1 MEQKKITFNRDL
13 NKAMKF
19 ASQKA
24 LVENSDFITPEHLL
38 YGMMTLPQMQDLMWS
53 CNEAFDIDDFLDEL
67 DEHIEE
73 STKDDSQGAKPND
86 ICEPSFQLQQ
96 VFTDAVRQ
104 AIMAERKAIDMP
116 MAINAILCL
125 ENSWA
130 AYLLRKH
137 ANVEDFEIMTG
148 TEIHFHEHSTGV
160 EEDDDQYSNG
170 EGDNPFGLFDDDDE
184 DLLFGDEDD
193 YSSPSHK
200 NDKWKKYVTCINE
213 HLKDKNPLIGREK
226 ELDRTI
232 QVLCRKDKNNPLHI
246 GEPGVGKTALVYGV
260 ARRIEEGKVPDRLK
274 GCNIYQL
281 DMGTLLAGTRF
292 RGDMEQRLKQI
303 MEGVTSEAHCIIYL
317 DEIHNIVGAGKG
329 AEGGSDVSDLLKPY
343 LDDDRIRVIGATTY
357 TEYNKNFTR
366 SVGMIR
372 RFQTIDVE
380 EPSID
385 EAIHILKSLK
395 PIYEKYHHVKYDA
408 AAIEYAVTSSAKF
421 ITDRFLPDK
430 AIDLMDEAA
439 AKLRMERDSQPEELD
454 EITRRL
460 RQLEIER
467 EAIKRE
473 GDEAKLDALNK
484 EIAELQEREKN
495 FRAKWE
501 GEKEVLAKIQQDKQQ
516 MEQLKFEAER
526 AEREGDYGRVA
537 EIRYGKLQQLQHD
550 IDAQQEQLRS
560 RQGAEAMV
568 KEEVTPDDIADVV
581 ARWTG
586 IPVTRMLQSEREKLL
601 HLEDELHRRVVGQDE
616 AIQAVADAVRRSR
629 AGLQDPKRPIGSF
642 IFLGTTGVGKTELAK
657 ALADYL
663 FNDENMM
670 TRIDM
675 SEYQEKFSV
684 SRLVG
689 APPGYVGYEEGG
701 QLTEAVRRKP
711 YSVVLFD
718 EIEKAHPDVFNILL
732 QVLDDGRLT
741 DNKGRTV
748 NFKNT
753 IIIMTSNMGSQLIQ
767 QKFEAIARKSADERE
782 RIIDETKGEVLEMLK
797 KTIRPEFLNRI
808 DDIIMFE
815 PLTQPQIEQIVR
827 LQVNGIERLLKDQDV
842 HIEVSDAAV
851 KLVAKAGFDPEF
863 GARPVKRALQRLLLN
878 DLSKALLA
886 GTVDKTRPI
895 RVDVDGDALR
905 FSNAD

>member
-53 CNEAFDIDDFLDEL
+53 CNEAFDLDNFLDEL

-137 ANVEDFEIMTG
+137 ANVEDFEIMTA
-148 TEIHFHEHSTGV
+148 TEIHFHERSTGV

-193 YSSPSHK
+193 FSSPSHK

-213 HLKDKNPLIGREK
+213 HLAEKNPLIGREK

-260 ARRIEEGKVPDRLK
+260 ARRIEEGNVPDRLK

-430 AIDLMDEAA
+430 AIDIIDEAGA
-439 AKLRMERDSQPEELD
+439 QAEMEGKKYKKIGKKQ
-454 EITRRL
+454 
-460 RQLEIER
+460 
-467 EAIKRE
+467 
-473 GDEAKLDALNK
+473 
-484 EIAELQEREKN
+484 IA
-495 FRAKWE
+495 
-501 GEKEVLAKIQQDKQQ
+501 EVLAK
-516 MEQLKFEAER
+516 
-526 AEREGDYGRVA
+526 VA
-537 EIRYGKLQQLQHD
+537 K
-550 IDAQQEQLRS
+550 IDALAIKQDDNKNLASLES
-560 RQGAEAMV
+560 RM
-568 KEEVTPDDIADVV
+568 KDV
-581 ARWTG
+581 
-586 IPVTRMLQSEREKLL
+586 IY
-601 HLEDELHRRVVGQDE
+601 GQDR
-616 AIQAVADAVRRSR
+616 AIQTVVEAVQLSK
-629 AGLQDPKRPIGSF
+629 AGLTDENKPLASLLFVGP
-642 IFLGTTGVGKTELAK
+642 TGVGKTEVAKMLAQELGVK
-657 ALADYL
+657 LVR
-663 FNDENMM
+663 F
-670 TRIDM
+670 DM
-675 SEYQEKFSV
+675 SEYVEKHTV
-684 SRLVG
+684 AKLIG
-689 APPGYVGYEEGG
+689 APAGYVGYDDGG
-701 QLTEAVRRKP
+701 LLTDAVRKSP
-711 YSVVLFD
+711 DCVLLLD
-718 EIEKAHPDVFNILL
+718 EIEKAHSDIFNILL
-732 QVLDDGRLT
+732 QVMDYGVLT
-741 DNKGRTV
+741 DSKGRKAH
-748 NFKNT
+748 FKNV
-753 IIIMTSNMGSQLIQ
+753 ILIMTSNAGAQYASQASMGFASTATAGSAMLKQVKHTFKPEFINRLNEIVVFNDMDEQMAKLILGKKLRELNAKLAAKSVSITLTDEAHQHLLKSGYSKEYGAREMDRVIQ
-767 QKFEAIARKSADERE
+767 QQLKTMLMRE
-782 RIIDETKGEVLEMLK
+782 ILFGKLK
-797 KTIRPEFLNRI
+797 KGGE
-808 DDIIMFE
+808 
-815 PLTQPQIEQIVR
+815 
-827 LQVNGIERLLKDQDV
+827 
-842 HIEVSDAAV
+842 A
-851 KLVAKAGFDPEF
+851 
-863 GARPVKRALQRLLLN
+863 
-878 DLSKALLA
+878 
-886 GTVDKTRPI
+886 TVDLQNGTLTIKQ
-895 RVDVDGDALR
+895 
-905 FSNAD
+905 S

>member
-13 NKAMKF
+13 NKAMKY

-53 CNEAFDIDDFLDEL
+53 CNEAFDLDDFLDEL

-148 TEIHFHEHSTGV
+148 TEIHFHERSTGV
-160 EEDDDQYSNG
+160 EEDDQYSNG

-193 YSSPSHK
+193 FSSPSHK

-213 HLKDKNPLIGREK
+213 HLAEKNPLIGRER

-395 PIYEKYHHVKYDA
+395 SIYEKYHHVKYDD

-430 AIDLMDEAA
+430 AIDIIDEAGA
-439 AKLRMERDSQPEELD
+439 QAEMEGKKYKKIGKKQ
-454 EITRRL
+454 
-460 RQLEIER
+460 
-467 EAIKRE
+467 
-473 GDEAKLDALNK
+473 
-484 EIAELQEREKN
+484 IA
-495 FRAKWE
+495 
-501 GEKEVLAKIQQDKQQ
+501 EVLAK
-516 MEQLKFEAER
+516 
-526 AEREGDYGRVA
+526 VA
-537 EIRYGKLQQLQHD
+537 K
-550 IDAQQEQLRS
+550 IDALAIKQDDNKNLASLES
-560 RQGAEAMV
+560 RMKSV
-568 KEEVTPDDIADVV
+568 IY
-581 ARWTG
+581 
-586 IPVTRMLQSEREKLL
+586 
-601 HLEDELHRRVVGQDE
+601 GQDR
-616 AIQAVADAVRRSR
+616 AIQTVVEAVQLSK
-629 AGLQDPKRPIGSF
+629 AGLTDENKPLASLLFVGP
-642 IFLGTTGVGKTELAK
+642 TGVGKTEVAKTLAQELGVK
-657 ALADYL
+657 LVR
-663 FNDENMM
+663 F
-670 TRIDM
+670 DM
-675 SEYQEKFSV
+675 SEYVEKHTV
-684 SRLVG
+684 AKLIG
-689 APPGYVGYEEGG
+689 APAGYVGYDDGG
-701 QLTEAVRRKP
+701 LLTDAVRKSP
-711 YSVVLFD
+711 DCVLLLD
-718 EIEKAHPDVFNILL
+718 EIEKAHSDIFNILL
-732 QVLDDGRLT
+732 QVMDYGVLT
-741 DNKGRTV
+741 DSKGSKAH
-748 NFKNT
+748 FKNV
-753 IIIMTSNMGSQLIQ
+753 ILIMTSNAGAQYASQASVGFASTATAGSAMLKQVKHTFKPEFINRLNEIVVFNDMDEQMAKLILGKKLRELNAKLAAKSVSITLTDKAHQHLLKSGYSKEYGAREMDRVIQ
-767 QKFEAIARKSADERE
+767 QQLKTMLMRE
-782 RIIDETKGEVLEMLK
+782 ILFGKLK
-797 KTIRPEFLNRI
+797 KGGE
-808 DDIIMFE
+808 
-815 PLTQPQIEQIVR
+815 
-827 LQVNGIERLLKDQDV
+827 
-842 HIEVSDAAV
+842 A
-851 KLVAKAGFDPEF
+851 
-863 GARPVKRALQRLLLN
+863 
-878 DLSKALLA
+878 
-886 GTVDKTRPI
+886 TVDLQNGTLTIKQ
-895 RVDVDGDALR
+895 
-905 FSNAD
+905 S

>member
-24 LVENSDFITPEHLL
+24 LVENSDFITPENLL
-38 YGMMTLPQMQDLMWS
+38 YGMMTLPQMRDLMWS
-53 CNEAFDIDDFLDEL
+53 CNEAFDLDNFLDEL

-137 ANVEDFEIMTG
+137 ANVEDFEIMTA
-148 TEIHFHEHSTGV
+148 TEIHFHERSTGV

-193 YSSPSHK
+193 FSSPSHK

-213 HLKDKNPLIGREK
+213 HLAEKNPLIGRER

-430 AIDLMDEAA
+430 AIDIIDEAGA
-439 AKLRMERDSQPEELD
+439 QAEMEGKKYKKIGKKQ
-454 EITRRL
+454 
-460 RQLEIER
+460 
-467 EAIKRE
+467 
-473 GDEAKLDALNK
+473 
-484 EIAELQEREKN
+484 IA
-495 FRAKWE
+495 
-501 GEKEVLAKIQQDKQQ
+501 EVLAK
-516 MEQLKFEAER
+516 
-526 AEREGDYGRVA
+526 VA
-537 EIRYGKLQQLQHD
+537 K
-550 IDAQQEQLRS
+550 IDALAIKQDDNKNLASLES
-560 RQGAEAMV
+560 RM
-568 KEEVTPDDIADVV
+568 KDV
-581 ARWTG
+581 
-586 IPVTRMLQSEREKLL
+586 IY
-601 HLEDELHRRVVGQDE
+601 GQDR
-616 AIQAVADAVRRSR
+616 AIQTVVEAVQLSK
-629 AGLQDPKRPIGSF
+629 AGLTDENKPLASLLFVGP
-642 IFLGTTGVGKTELAK
+642 TGVGKTAVAKMLAQELGVK
-657 ALADYL
+657 LVR
-663 FNDENMM
+663 F
-670 TRIDM
+670 DM
-675 SEYQEKFSV
+675 SEYVEKHTV
-684 SRLVG
+684 AKLIG
-689 APPGYVGYEEGG
+689 APAGYVGYDDGG
-701 QLTEAVRRKP
+701 LLTDAVRKSP
-711 YSVVLFD
+711 DCVLLLD
-718 EIEKAHPDVFNILL
+718 EIEKAHSDIFNILL
-732 QVLDDGRLT
+732 QVMDYGVLT
-741 DNKGRTV
+741 DSKGRKAH
-748 NFKNT
+748 FKNV
-753 IIIMTSNMGSQLIQ
+753 ILIMTSNAGAQYASQATVGFASTATAGSAMLKQVKHTFKPEFINRLNEIVVFNDMDEQMAKLILGKKLRELNAKLAAKSVSITLTDEAHQHLLKNGYSKEYGAREMDRVIQ
-767 QKFEAIARKSADERE
+767 QQLKTMLMRE
-782 RIIDETKGEVLEMLK
+782 ILFGKLK
-797 KTIRPEFLNRI
+797 KGGEATV
-808 DDIIMFE
+808 D
-815 PLTQPQIEQIVR
+815 
-827 LQVNGIERLLKDQDV
+827 LQNGILTIKQ
-842 HIEVSDAAV
+842 S
-851 KLVAKAGFDPEF
+851 
-863 GARPVKRALQRLLLN
+863 
-878 DLSKALLA
+878 
-886 GTVDKTRPI
+886 
-895 RVDVDGDALR
+895 
-905 FSNAD
+905 

>member
-13 NKAMKF
+13 NKAMKY

-53 CNEAFDIDDFLDEL
+53 CNEAFDLDNFLDEL

-137 ANVEDFEIMTG
+137 ANVEDFEIMTA
-148 TEIHFHEHSTGV
+148 TEIHFHERSTGV

-193 YSSPSHK
+193 FSSPSHK

-213 HLKDKNPLIGREK
+213 HLAEKNPLIGRER

-408 AAIEYAVTSSAKF
+408 ATIEYAVTSSAKF

-430 AIDLMDEAA
+430 AIDIIDEAGA
-439 AKLRMERDSQPEELD
+439 QAEMEGKKYKKIGKKQ
-454 EITRRL
+454 
-460 RQLEIER
+460 
-467 EAIKRE
+467 
-473 GDEAKLDALNK
+473 
-484 EIAELQEREKN
+484 IA
-495 FRAKWE
+495 
-501 GEKEVLAKIQQDKQQ
+501 EVLAK
-516 MEQLKFEAER
+516 
-526 AEREGDYGRVA
+526 VA
-537 EIRYGKLQQLQHD
+537 K
-550 IDAQQEQLRS
+550 IDALAIKQDDNKNLASLES
-560 RQGAEAMV
+560 RM
-568 KEEVTPDDIADVV
+568 KDV
-581 ARWTG
+581 
-586 IPVTRMLQSEREKLL
+586 IY
-601 HLEDELHRRVVGQDE
+601 GQDR
-616 AIQAVADAVRRSR
+616 AIQTVVEAVQLSK
-629 AGLQDPKRPIGSF
+629 AGLTDENKPLASLLFVGP
-642 IFLGTTGVGKTELAK
+642 TGVGKTEVAKMLAQELGVK
-657 ALADYL
+657 LVR
-663 FNDENMM
+663 F
-670 TRIDM
+670 DM
-675 SEYQEKFSV
+675 SEYVEKHTV
-684 SRLVG
+684 AKLIG
-689 APPGYVGYEEGG
+689 APAGYVGYDDGG
-701 QLTEAVRRKP
+701 LLTDAVRKSP
-711 YSVVLFD
+711 DCVLLLD
-718 EIEKAHPDVFNILL
+718 EIEKAHSDIFNILL
-732 QVLDDGRLT
+732 QVMDYGVLT
-741 DNKGRTV
+741 DSKGRKAH
-748 NFKNT
+748 FKNV
-753 IIIMTSNMGSQLIQ
+753 ILIMTSNAGAQYASQASVGFASTASAGSAMLKQVKHTFKPEFINRLNEIVVFNDMDEQMAKLILGKKLRELNAKLAAKSVSITLTDEAHQHLLKSGYSKEYGAREMDRVIQ
-767 QKFEAIARKSADERE
+767 QQLKTMLMRE
-782 RIIDETKGEVLEMLK
+782 ILFGKLK
-797 KTIRPEFLNRI
+797 KGGE
-808 DDIIMFE
+808 
-815 PLTQPQIEQIVR
+815 
-827 LQVNGIERLLKDQDV
+827 
-842 HIEVSDAAV
+842 A
-851 KLVAKAGFDPEF
+851 
-863 GARPVKRALQRLLLN
+863 
-878 DLSKALLA
+878 
-886 GTVDKTRPI
+886 TVDLQNGTLTIKQ
-895 RVDVDGDALR
+895 
-905 FSNAD
+905 S

>member
-53 CNEAFDIDDFLDEL
+53 CNEAFDLDNFLDEL

-137 ANVEDFEIMTG
+137 ANVEDFEIMTA
-148 TEIHFHEHSTGV
+148 TEIHFHERSTGV

-193 YSSPSHK
+193 FSSPSHK

-213 HLKDKNPLIGREK
+213 HLAEKNPLIGRER

-430 AIDLMDEAA
+430 AIDIIDEAGA
-439 AKLRMERDSQPEELD
+439 QAEMEGKKYKKIGKKQ
-454 EITRRL
+454 
-460 RQLEIER
+460 
-467 EAIKRE
+467 
-473 GDEAKLDALNK
+473 
-484 EIAELQEREKN
+484 IA
-495 FRAKWE
+495 
-501 GEKEVLAKIQQDKQQ
+501 EVLAK
-516 MEQLKFEAER
+516 
-526 AEREGDYGRVA
+526 VA
-537 EIRYGKLQQLQHD
+537 K
-550 IDAQQEQLRS
+550 IDALAIKQDDNKNLASLES
-560 RQGAEAMV
+560 RM
-568 KEEVTPDDIADVV
+568 KDV
-581 ARWTG
+581 
-586 IPVTRMLQSEREKLL
+586 IY
-601 HLEDELHRRVVGQDE
+601 GQDR
-616 AIQAVADAVRRSR
+616 AIQTVVEAVQLSK
-629 AGLQDPKRPIGSF
+629 AGLTDENKPLASLLFVGP
-642 IFLGTTGVGKTELAK
+642 TGVGKTEVAKMLAQELGVK
-657 ALADYL
+657 LVR
-663 FNDENMM
+663 F
-670 TRIDM
+670 DM
-675 SEYQEKFSV
+675 SEYVEKHTV
-684 SRLVG
+684 AKLIG
-689 APPGYVGYEEGG
+689 APAGYVGYDDGG
-701 QLTEAVRRKP
+701 LLTDAVRKSP
-711 YSVVLFD
+711 DCVLLLD
-718 EIEKAHPDVFNILL
+718 EIEKAHSDIFNILL
-732 QVLDDGRLT
+732 QVMDYGVLT
-741 DNKGRTV
+741 DSKGRKAH
-748 NFKNT
+748 FKNV
-753 IIIMTSNMGSQLIQ
+753 ILIMTSNAGAQYASQATVGFASTATAGSAMLKQVKHTFKPEFINRLNEIVVFNDMDEQMAKLILGKKLRELNAKLAAKSVSIALTDEAHQHLLKSGYSKEYGAREMDRVIQ
-767 QKFEAIARKSADERE
+767 QQLKTMLMRE
-782 RIIDETKGEVLEMLK
+782 ILFGKLK
-797 KTIRPEFLNRI
+797 KGGE
-808 DDIIMFE
+808 
-815 PLTQPQIEQIVR
+815 
-827 LQVNGIERLLKDQDV
+827 
-842 HIEVSDAAV
+842 A
-851 KLVAKAGFDPEF
+851 
-863 GARPVKRALQRLLLN
+863 
-878 DLSKALLA
+878 
-886 GTVDKTRPI
+886 TVDLQNGTLTIKQ
-895 RVDVDGDALR
+895 
-905 FSNAD
+905 S

>member
-53 CNEAFDIDDFLDEL
+53 CNEAFDLDNFLDEL

-137 ANVEDFEIMTG
+137 ANVEDFEIMTA
-148 TEIHFHEHSTGV
+148 TEIHFHERSTGV

-193 YSSPSHK
+193 FSSPSHK

-213 HLKDKNPLIGREK
+213 HLAEKNPLIGREK

-430 AIDLMDEAA
+430 AIDLIDEAGA
-439 AKLRMERDSQPEELD
+439 QAEMEGKKYKKIGKKQ
-454 EITRRL
+454 
-460 RQLEIER
+460 
-467 EAIKRE
+467 
-473 GDEAKLDALNK
+473 
-484 EIAELQEREKN
+484 IA
-495 FRAKWE
+495 
-501 GEKEVLAKIQQDKQQ
+501 EVLAK
-516 MEQLKFEAER
+516 
-526 AEREGDYGRVA
+526 VA
-537 EIRYGKLQQLQHD
+537 K
-550 IDAQQEQLRS
+550 IDALAIKQDDNKNLASLES
-560 RQGAEAMV
+560 RM
-568 KEEVTPDDIADVV
+568 KDV
-581 ARWTG
+581 
-586 IPVTRMLQSEREKLL
+586 IY
-601 HLEDELHRRVVGQDE
+601 GQDR
-616 AIQAVADAVRRSR
+616 AIQTVVEAVQLSK
-629 AGLQDPKRPIGSF
+629 AGLTDENKPLASLLFVGP
-642 IFLGTTGVGKTELAK
+642 TGVGKTEVAKMLAQELGVK
-657 ALADYL
+657 LVR
-663 FNDENMM
+663 F
-670 TRIDM
+670 DM
-675 SEYQEKFSV
+675 SEYVEKHTV
-684 SRLVG
+684 AKLIG
-689 APPGYVGYEEGG
+689 APAGYVGYDDGG
-701 QLTEAVRRKP
+701 LLTDAVRKSP
-711 YSVVLFD
+711 DCVLLLD
-718 EIEKAHPDVFNILL
+718 EIEKAHSDIFNILL
-732 QVLDDGRLT
+732 QVMDYGVLT
-741 DNKGRTV
+741 DSKGRKAH
-748 NFKNT
+748 FKNV
-753 IIIMTSNMGSQLIQ
+753 ILIMTSNAGAQYASQASVGFASTATAGSAMLKQVKHTFKPEFINRLNEIVVFNDMDEQMAKLILGKKLRELNAKLAAKSVSITLTDEAHQHLLKSGYSKEYGAREMDRVIQ
-767 QKFEAIARKSADERE
+767 QQLKTMLMRE
-782 RIIDETKGEVLEMLK
+782 ILFGKLK
-797 KTIRPEFLNRI
+797 KGGEATV
-808 DDIIMFE
+808 D
-815 PLTQPQIEQIVR
+815 
-827 LQVNGIERLLKDQDV
+827 LQNGILTIKQ
-842 HIEVSDAAV
+842 S
-851 KLVAKAGFDPEF
+851 
-863 GARPVKRALQRLLLN
+863 
-878 DLSKALLA
+878 
-886 GTVDKTRPI
+886 
-895 RVDVDGDALR
+895 
-905 FSNAD
+905 

>member
-137 ANVEDFEIMTG
+137 ANVEDFEIMTA

-170 EGDNPFGLFDDDDE
+170 EGDGNPFGLFDDDDE
-184 DLLFGDEDD
+184 DLTFGDEDD
-193 YSSPSHK
+193 FSSPSHK

-213 HLKDKNPLIGREK
+213 HLAEKNPLIGRER

-430 AIDLMDEAA
+430 AIDIIDEAGA
-439 AKLRMERDSQPEELD
+439 QAEMEGKKYKKIGKKQ
-454 EITRRL
+454 
-460 RQLEIER
+460 
-467 EAIKRE
+467 
-473 GDEAKLDALNK
+473 
-484 EIAELQEREKN
+484 IA
-495 FRAKWE
+495 
-501 GEKEVLAKIQQDKQQ
+501 EVLAK
-516 MEQLKFEAER
+516 
-526 AEREGDYGRVA
+526 VA
-537 EIRYGKLQQLQHD
+537 K
-550 IDAQQEQLRS
+550 IDALAIKQDDNKNLASLES
-560 RQGAEAMV
+560 RM
-568 KEEVTPDDIADVV
+568 KDV
-581 ARWTG
+581 
-586 IPVTRMLQSEREKLL
+586 IY
-601 HLEDELHRRVVGQDE
+601 GQDR
-616 AIQAVADAVRRSR
+616 AIQTVVEAVQLSK
-629 AGLQDPKRPIGSF
+629 AGLTDENKPLASLLFVGP
-642 IFLGTTGVGKTELAK
+642 TGVGKTEVAKTLAQELGVK
-657 ALADYL
+657 LVR
-663 FNDENMM
+663 F
-670 TRIDM
+670 DM
-675 SEYQEKFSV
+675 SEYVEKHTV
-684 SRLVG
+684 AKLIG
-689 APPGYVGYEEGG
+689 APAGYVGYDDGG
-701 QLTEAVRRKP
+701 LLTDAVRKSP
-711 YSVVLFD
+711 DCVLLLD
-718 EIEKAHPDVFNILL
+718 EIEKAHSDIFNILL
-732 QVLDDGRLT
+732 QVMDYGVLT
-741 DNKGRTV
+741 DSKGRKAH
-748 NFKNT
+748 FKNV
-753 IIIMTSNMGSQLIQ
+753 ILIMTSNAGAQYASQASVGFASTATAGSAMLKQVKHTFKPEFINRLNEIVVFNDMDEQMAKLILGKKLRELNAKLAAKSVSITLTDEAHQHLLKSGYSKEYGAREMDRVIQ
-767 QKFEAIARKSADERE
+767 QQLKTMLMRE
-782 RIIDETKGEVLEMLK
+782 ILFGKLK
-797 KTIRPEFLNRI
+797 KGGE
-808 DDIIMFE
+808 
-815 PLTQPQIEQIVR
+815 
-827 LQVNGIERLLKDQDV
+827 
-842 HIEVSDAAV
+842 A
-851 KLVAKAGFDPEF
+851 
-863 GARPVKRALQRLLLN
+863 
-878 DLSKALLA
+878 
-886 GTVDKTRPI
+886 TVDLQNGTLTIKQ
-895 RVDVDGDALR
+895 
-905 FSNAD
+905 S

>member
-53 CNEAFDIDDFLDEL
+53 CNEAFDLDNFLDEL

-137 ANVEDFEIMTG
+137 ANVEDFEIMTA
-148 TEIHFHEHSTGV
+148 TEIHFHERSTGV

-193 YSSPSHK
+193 FSSPSRK

-213 HLKDKNPLIGREK
+213 HLAEKNPLIGRER

-430 AIDLMDEAA
+430 AIDIIDEAGA
-439 AKLRMERDSQPEELD
+439 QAEMEGKKYKKIGKKQ
-454 EITRRL
+454 
-460 RQLEIER
+460 
-467 EAIKRE
+467 
-473 GDEAKLDALNK
+473 
-484 EIAELQEREKN
+484 IA
-495 FRAKWE
+495 
-501 GEKEVLAKIQQDKQQ
+501 EVLAK
-516 MEQLKFEAER
+516 
-526 AEREGDYGRVA
+526 VA
-537 EIRYGKLQQLQHD
+537 K
-550 IDAQQEQLRS
+550 IDALAIKQDDNKNLASLES
-560 RQGAEAMV
+560 RM
-568 KEEVTPDDIADVV
+568 KDV
-581 ARWTG
+581 
-586 IPVTRMLQSEREKLL
+586 IY
-601 HLEDELHRRVVGQDE
+601 GQDR
-616 AIQAVADAVRRSR
+616 AIQTVVEAVQLSK
-629 AGLQDPKRPIGSF
+629 AGLTDENKPLASLLFVGP
-642 IFLGTTGVGKTELAK
+642 TGVGKTEVAKMLAQELGVK
-657 ALADYL
+657 LVR
-663 FNDENMM
+663 F
-670 TRIDM
+670 DM
-675 SEYQEKFSV
+675 SEYVEKHTV
-684 SRLVG
+684 AKLIG
-689 APPGYVGYEEGG
+689 APAGYVGYDDGG
-701 QLTEAVRRKP
+701 LLTDAVRKSP
-711 YSVVLFD
+711 DCVLLLD
-718 EIEKAHPDVFNILL
+718 EIEKAHSDIFNILL
-732 QVLDDGRLT
+732 QVMDYGVLT
-741 DNKGRTV
+741 DSKGRKAH
-748 NFKNT
+748 FKNV
-753 IIIMTSNMGSQLIQ
+753 ILIMTSNAGAQYASQASVGFASTATAGSAMLKQVKHTFKPEFINRLNEIVVFNDMDEQMAKLILGKKLRELNAKLAAKSVSITLTDEAHQHLLKSGYSKEYGAREMDRVIQ
-767 QKFEAIARKSADERE
+767 QRLKTMLMRE
-782 RIIDETKGEVLEMLK
+782 ILFGKLK
-797 KTIRPEFLNRI
+797 KGGE
-808 DDIIMFE
+808 
-815 PLTQPQIEQIVR
+815 
-827 LQVNGIERLLKDQDV
+827 
-842 HIEVSDAAV
+842 A
-851 KLVAKAGFDPEF
+851 
-863 GARPVKRALQRLLLN
+863 
-878 DLSKALLA
+878 
-886 GTVDKTRPI
+886 TVDLQNGTLTIKQ
-895 RVDVDGDALR
+895 
-905 FSNAD
+905 S

>member
-53 CNEAFDIDDFLDEL
+53 CNEAFDLDDFLDEL

-148 TEIHFHEHSTGV
+148 TEIHFHERSTGV

-193 YSSPSHK
+193 FSSPSHK

-213 HLKDKNPLIGREK
+213 HLAEKNPLIGREK

-430 AIDLMDEAA
+430 AIDIIDEAGA
-439 AKLRMERDSQPEELD
+439 QAEMEGKKYKKIGKKQ
-454 EITRRL
+454 
-460 RQLEIER
+460 
-467 EAIKRE
+467 
-473 GDEAKLDALNK
+473 
-484 EIAELQEREKN
+484 IA
-495 FRAKWE
+495 
-501 GEKEVLAKIQQDKQQ
+501 EVLAK
-516 MEQLKFEAER
+516 
-526 AEREGDYGRVA
+526 VA
-537 EIRYGKLQQLQHD
+537 K
-550 IDAQQEQLRS
+550 IDALAIKQDDNKNLASLES
-560 RQGAEAMV
+560 RM
-568 KEEVTPDDIADVV
+568 KDV
-581 ARWTG
+581 
-586 IPVTRMLQSEREKLL
+586 IY
-601 HLEDELHRRVVGQDE
+601 GQDR
-616 AIQAVADAVRRSR
+616 AIQTVVEAVQLSK
-629 AGLQDPKRPIGSF
+629 AGLTDENKPLASLLFVGP
-642 IFLGTTGVGKTELAK
+642 TGVGKTEVAKMLAQELGVK
-657 ALADYL
+657 LVR
-663 FNDENMM
+663 F
-670 TRIDM
+670 DM
-675 SEYQEKFSV
+675 SEYVEKHTV
-684 SRLVG
+684 AKLIG
-689 APPGYVGYEEGG
+689 APAGYVGYDDGG
-701 QLTEAVRRKP
+701 LLTDAVRKSP
-711 YSVVLFD
+711 DCVLLLD
-718 EIEKAHPDVFNILL
+718 EIEKAHSDIFNILL
-732 QVLDDGRLT
+732 QVMDYGVLT
-741 DNKGRTV
+741 DSKGRKAH
-748 NFKNT
+748 FKNV
-753 IIIMTSNMGSQLIQ
+753 ILIMTSNAGAQYASQASVGFASTATAGSAMLKQVKHTFKPEFINRLNEIVVFNDMDEQMAKLILGKKLRELNAKLAAKSVSITLTDEAHQHLLKSGYSKEYGAREMDRVIQ
-767 QKFEAIARKSADERE
+767 QQLKTKLMRE
-782 RIIDETKGEVLEMLK
+782 ILFGKLK
-797 KTIRPEFLNRI
+797 KGGEATV
-808 DDIIMFE
+808 D
-815 PLTQPQIEQIVR
+815 
-827 LQVNGIERLLKDQDV
+827 LQNGILTIKQ
-842 HIEVSDAAV
+842 S
-851 KLVAKAGFDPEF
+851 
-863 GARPVKRALQRLLLN
+863 
-878 DLSKALLA
+878 
-886 GTVDKTRPI
+886 
-895 RVDVDGDALR
+895 
-905 FSNAD
+905 

>member
-24 LVENSDFITPEHLL
+24 LVENSDYITPEHLL

-53 CNEAFDIDDFLDEL
+53 CNEAFDLDDFLDEL

-137 ANVEDFEIMTG
+137 ANVEDFEIMTA
-148 TEIHFHEHSTGV
+148 TEIHFHERSTGV

-193 YSSPSHK
+193 FSSPSHK

-213 HLKDKNPLIGREK
+213 HLAEKNPLIGRER

-232 QVLCRKDKNNPLHI
+232 QVLCRKEKNNPLHI

-395 PIYEKYHHVKYDA
+395 PIYEKYHHVKYDD

-430 AIDLMDEAA
+430 AIDIIDEAGA
-439 AKLRMERDSQPEELD
+439 QAEMEGKKYKKIGKKQ
-454 EITRRL
+454 
-460 RQLEIER
+460 
-467 EAIKRE
+467 
-473 GDEAKLDALNK
+473 
-484 EIAELQEREKN
+484 IA
-495 FRAKWE
+495 
-501 GEKEVLAKIQQDKQQ
+501 EVLAK
-516 MEQLKFEAER
+516 
-526 AEREGDYGRVA
+526 VA
-537 EIRYGKLQQLQHD
+537 K
-550 IDAQQEQLRS
+550 IDALAIKQDDNKNLASLES
-560 RQGAEAMV
+560 RM
-568 KEEVTPDDIADVV
+568 KDV
-581 ARWTG
+581 
-586 IPVTRMLQSEREKLL
+586 IY
-601 HLEDELHRRVVGQDE
+601 GQDR
-616 AIQAVADAVRRSR
+616 AIQTVVEAVQLSK
-629 AGLQDPKRPIGSF
+629 AGLTDENKPLASLLFVGP
-642 IFLGTTGVGKTELAK
+642 TGVGKTEVAKMLAQELGVK
-657 ALADYL
+657 LVR
-663 FNDENMM
+663 F
-670 TRIDM
+670 DM
-675 SEYQEKFSV
+675 SEYVEKHTV
-684 SRLVG
+684 AKLIG
-689 APPGYVGYEEGG
+689 APAGYVGYDDGG
-701 QLTEAVRRKP
+701 LLTDAVRKSP
-711 YSVVLFD
+711 DCVLLLD
-718 EIEKAHPDVFNILL
+718 EIEKAHSDIFNILL
-732 QVLDDGRLT
+732 QVMDYGVLT
-741 DNKGRTV
+741 DSKGRKAH
-748 NFKNT
+748 FKNV
-753 IIIMTSNMGSQLIQ
+753 ILIMTSNAGAQYASQASVGFASTASAGSAMLKQVKHTFKPEFINRLNEIVVFNDMDEQMAKLILGKKLRELNAKLAAKSVSITLTDEAHQHLLKSGYSKEYGAREMDRVIQ
-767 QKFEAIARKSADERE
+767 QQLKTMLMRE
-782 RIIDETKGEVLEMLK
+782 ILFGKLK
-797 KTIRPEFLNRI
+797 KGGE
-808 DDIIMFE
+808 
-815 PLTQPQIEQIVR
+815 
-827 LQVNGIERLLKDQDV
+827 
-842 HIEVSDAAV
+842 A
-851 KLVAKAGFDPEF
+851 
-863 GARPVKRALQRLLLN
+863 
-878 DLSKALLA
+878 
-886 GTVDKTRPI
+886 TVDLQNGTLTIKK
-895 RVDVDGDALR
+895 
-905 FSNAD
+905 S

>member
-148 TEIHFHEHSTGV
+148 TEIHFHERSTGV

-193 YSSPSHK
+193 FSSPSHK

-213 HLKDKNPLIGREK
+213 HLAEKNPLIGREK

-303 MEGVTSEAHCIIYL
+303 MEGVTSESHCIIYL

-430 AIDLMDEAA
+430 AIDIIDEAGA
-439 AKLRMERDSQPEELD
+439 QAEMEGKKYKKIGKKQ
-454 EITRRL
+454 
-460 RQLEIER
+460 
-467 EAIKRE
+467 
-473 GDEAKLDALNK
+473 
-484 EIAELQEREKN
+484 IA
-495 FRAKWE
+495 
-501 GEKEVLAKIQQDKQQ
+501 EVLAK
-516 MEQLKFEAER
+516 
-526 AEREGDYGRVA
+526 VA
-537 EIRYGKLQQLQHD
+537 K
-550 IDAQQEQLRS
+550 IDALAIKQDDNKNLASLES
-560 RQGAEAMV
+560 RM
-568 KEEVTPDDIADVV
+568 KDV
-581 ARWTG
+581 
-586 IPVTRMLQSEREKLL
+586 IY
-601 HLEDELHRRVVGQDE
+601 GQDR
-616 AIQAVADAVRRSR
+616 AIQTVVEAVQLSK
-629 AGLQDPKRPIGSF
+629 AGLTDENKPLASLLFVGP
-642 IFLGTTGVGKTELAK
+642 TGVGKTEVAKMLAQELGVK
-657 ALADYL
+657 LVR
-663 FNDENMM
+663 F
-670 TRIDM
+670 DM
-675 SEYQEKFSV
+675 SEYVEKHTV
-684 SRLVG
+684 AKLIG
-689 APPGYVGYEEGG
+689 APAGYVGYDDGG
-701 QLTEAVRRKP
+701 LLTDAVRKSP
-711 YSVVLFD
+711 DCVLLLD
-718 EIEKAHPDVFNILL
+718 EIEKAHSDIFNILL
-732 QVLDDGRLT
+732 QVMDYGVLT
-741 DNKGRTV
+741 DSKGRKAH
-748 NFKNT
+748 FKNV
-753 IIIMTSNMGSQLIQ
+753 ILIMTSNAGAQYASQASVGFASTASAGSAMLKQVKHTFKPEFINRLNEIVVFNDMDEQMAKLILGKKLRELNAKLAAKSVSITLTDEAHQHLLKSGYSKEYGAREMDRVIQ
-767 QKFEAIARKSADERE
+767 QQLKTMLMRE
-782 RIIDETKGEVLEMLK
+782 ILFGKLK
-797 KTIRPEFLNRI
+797 KGGE
-808 DDIIMFE
+808 
-815 PLTQPQIEQIVR
+815 
-827 LQVNGIERLLKDQDV
+827 
-842 HIEVSDAAV
+842 A
-851 KLVAKAGFDPEF
+851 
-863 GARPVKRALQRLLLN
+863 
-878 DLSKALLA
+878 
-886 GTVDKTRPI
+886 TVDLQNGTLTIKQ
-895 RVDVDGDALR
+895 
-905 FSNAD
+905 S

>member
-53 CNEAFDIDDFLDEL
+53 CNEAFDLDNFLDEL

-137 ANVEDFEIMTG
+137 ANVEDFEIMTA
-148 TEIHFHEHSTGV
+148 TEIHFHERSTGV

-193 YSSPSHK
+193 FSSPSHK

-213 HLKDKNPLIGREK
+213 HLAEKNPLIGRDR

-408 AAIEYAVTSSAKF
+408 TAIEYAVTSSAKF

-430 AIDLMDEAA
+430 AIDIIDEAGA
-439 AKLRMERDSQPEELD
+439 QAEMEGKKYKKIGKKQ
-454 EITRRL
+454 
-460 RQLEIER
+460 
-467 EAIKRE
+467 
-473 GDEAKLDALNK
+473 
-484 EIAELQEREKN
+484 IA
-495 FRAKWE
+495 
-501 GEKEVLAKIQQDKQQ
+501 EVLAK
-516 MEQLKFEAER
+516 
-526 AEREGDYGRVA
+526 VA
-537 EIRYGKLQQLQHD
+537 K
-550 IDAQQEQLRS
+550 IDALAIKQDDNKNLASLES
-560 RQGAEAMV
+560 RM
-568 KEEVTPDDIADVV
+568 KDV
-581 ARWTG
+581 
-586 IPVTRMLQSEREKLL
+586 IY
-601 HLEDELHRRVVGQDE
+601 GQDR
-616 AIQAVADAVRRSR
+616 AIQTVVEAVQLSK
-629 AGLQDPKRPIGSF
+629 AGLTDENKPLASLLFVGP
-642 IFLGTTGVGKTELAK
+642 TGVGKTEVAKMLAQELGVK
-657 ALADYL
+657 LVR
-663 FNDENMM
+663 F
-670 TRIDM
+670 DM
-675 SEYQEKFSV
+675 SEYVEKHTV
-684 SRLVG
+684 AKLIG
-689 APPGYVGYEEGG
+689 APAGYVGYDDGG
-701 QLTEAVRRKP
+701 LLTDAVRKSP
-711 YSVVLFD
+711 DCVLLLD
-718 EIEKAHPDVFNILL
+718 EIEKAHSDIFNILL
-732 QVLDDGRLT
+732 QVMDYGVLT
-741 DNKGRTV
+741 DSKGRKAH
-748 NFKNT
+748 FKNV
-753 IIIMTSNMGSQLIQ
+753 ILIMTSNAGAQYASQASMGFASTATAGSAMLKQVKHTFKPEFINRLNEIVVFNDMDEQMAKLILGKKLRELNAKLAAKSVSITLTDEAHQHLLKSGYSKEYGAREMDRVIQ
-767 QKFEAIARKSADERE
+767 QQLKTMLMRE
-782 RIIDETKGEVLEMLK
+782 ILFGKLK
-797 KTIRPEFLNRI
+797 KGGEAT
-808 DDIIMFE
+808 
-815 PLTQPQIEQIVR
+815 VV
-827 LQVNGIERLLKDQDV
+827 LQNGILTIKQ
-842 HIEVSDAAV
+842 S
-851 KLVAKAGFDPEF
+851 
-863 GARPVKRALQRLLLN
+863 
-878 DLSKALLA
+878 
-886 GTVDKTRPI
+886 
-895 RVDVDGDALR
+895 
-905 FSNAD
+905 

>member
-53 CNEAFDIDDFLDEL
+53 CNEAFDLDDFLDEL

-148 TEIHFHEHSTGV
+148 TEIHFHERSTGV

-193 YSSPSHK
+193 FSSPSHK

-213 HLKDKNPLIGREK
+213 HLAEKNPLIGRER

-430 AIDLMDEAA
+430 AIDIIDEAGA
-439 AKLRMERDSQPEELD
+439 QAEMEGKKYKKIGKKQ
-454 EITRRL
+454 
-460 RQLEIER
+460 
-467 EAIKRE
+467 
-473 GDEAKLDALNK
+473 
-484 EIAELQEREKN
+484 IA
-495 FRAKWE
+495 
-501 GEKEVLAKIQQDKQQ
+501 EVLAK
-516 MEQLKFEAER
+516 
-526 AEREGDYGRVA
+526 VA
-537 EIRYGKLQQLQHD
+537 K
-550 IDAQQEQLRS
+550 IDALAIKQDDNKNLASLES
-560 RQGAEAMV
+560 RM
-568 KEEVTPDDIADVV
+568 KDV
-581 ARWTG
+581 
-586 IPVTRMLQSEREKLL
+586 IY
-601 HLEDELHRRVVGQDE
+601 GQDR
-616 AIQAVADAVRRSR
+616 AIQTVVEAVQLSK
-629 AGLQDPKRPIGSF
+629 AGLTDENKPLASLLFVGP
-642 IFLGTTGVGKTELAK
+642 TGVGKTEVAKMLAQELGVK
-657 ALADYL
+657 LVR
-663 FNDENMM
+663 F
-670 TRIDM
+670 DM
-675 SEYQEKFSV
+675 SEYVEKHTV
-684 SRLVG
+684 AKLIG
-689 APPGYVGYEEGG
+689 APAGYVGYDDGG
-701 QLTEAVRRKP
+701 LLTDAVRKSP
-711 YSVVLFD
+711 DCVLLLD
-718 EIEKAHPDVFNILL
+718 EIEKAHSDIFNILL
-732 QVLDDGRLT
+732 QVMDYGVLT
-741 DNKGRTV
+741 DSKGRKAH
-748 NFKNT
+748 FKNV
-753 IIIMTSNMGSQLIQ
+753 ILIMTSNAGAQYASQASLGFASTASAGSAMLKQVKHTFKPEFINRLNEIVVFNDMDEQMAKLILGKKLRELNAKLAAKSVSITLTDEAHQHLLKSGYSKEYGAREMDRVIQ
-767 QKFEAIARKSADERE
+767 QQLKTMLMRE
-782 RIIDETKGEVLEMLK
+782 ILFGKLK
-797 KTIRPEFLNRI
+797 KGGE
-808 DDIIMFE
+808 
-815 PLTQPQIEQIVR
+815 
-827 LQVNGIERLLKDQDV
+827 
-842 HIEVSDAAV
+842 A
-851 KLVAKAGFDPEF
+851 
-863 GARPVKRALQRLLLN
+863 
-878 DLSKALLA
+878 
-886 GTVDKTRPI
+886 TVDLQNGTLTIKQ
-895 RVDVDGDALR
+895 
-905 FSNAD
+905 S

>member
-53 CNEAFDIDDFLDEL
+53 CNEAFDLDDFLDEL

-137 ANVEDFEIMTG
+137 ANVEDFEIMTA
-148 TEIHFHEHSTGV
+148 TEIHFHERSTGV

-193 YSSPSHK
+193 FSSPSHK

-213 HLKDKNPLIGREK
+213 HLAEKNPLIGRER

-430 AIDLMDEAA
+430 AIDIIDEAGA
-439 AKLRMERDSQPEELD
+439 QAEMEGKKYKKIGKKQ
-454 EITRRL
+454 
-460 RQLEIER
+460 
-467 EAIKRE
+467 
-473 GDEAKLDALNK
+473 
-484 EIAELQEREKN
+484 IA
-495 FRAKWE
+495 
-501 GEKEVLAKIQQDKQQ
+501 EVLAK
-516 MEQLKFEAER
+516 
-526 AEREGDYGRVA
+526 VA
-537 EIRYGKLQQLQHD
+537 K
-550 IDAQQEQLRS
+550 IDALAIKQDNNKNLASLES
-560 RQGAEAMV
+560 RM
-568 KEEVTPDDIADVV
+568 KDV
-581 ARWTG
+581 
-586 IPVTRMLQSEREKLL
+586 IY
-601 HLEDELHRRVVGQDE
+601 GQDR
-616 AIQAVADAVRRSR
+616 AIQTVVEAVQLSK
-629 AGLQDPKRPIGSF
+629 AGLTDENKPLASLLFVGP
-642 IFLGTTGVGKTELAK
+642 TGVGKTEVAKMLAQELGVK
-657 ALADYL
+657 LVR
-663 FNDENMM
+663 F
-670 TRIDM
+670 DM
-675 SEYQEKFSV
+675 SEYVEKHTV
-684 SRLVG
+684 AKLIG
-689 APPGYVGYEEGG
+689 APAGYVGYDDGG
-701 QLTEAVRRKP
+701 LLTDAVRKSP
-711 YSVVLFD
+711 DCVLLLD
-718 EIEKAHPDVFNILL
+718 EIEKAHSDIFNILL
-732 QVLDDGRLT
+732 QVMDYGVLT
-741 DNKGRTV
+741 DSKGRKAH
-748 NFKNT
+748 FKNV
-753 IIIMTSNMGSQLIQ
+753 ILIMTSNAGAQYASQASVGFASTASAGSAMLKQVKHTFKPEFINRLNEIVVFNDMDEQMAKLILGKKLRELNAKLAAKSVSITLTDEAHQHLLKSGYSKEYGAREMDRVIQ
-767 QKFEAIARKSADERE
+767 QQLKTMLMRE
-782 RIIDETKGEVLEMLK
+782 ILFGKLK
-797 KTIRPEFLNRI
+797 KGGEATV
-808 DDIIMFE
+808 D
-815 PLTQPQIEQIVR
+815 
-827 LQVNGIERLLKDQDV
+827 LQNGILTIKQ
-842 HIEVSDAAV
+842 S
-851 KLVAKAGFDPEF
+851 
-863 GARPVKRALQRLLLN
+863 
-878 DLSKALLA
+878 
-886 GTVDKTRPI
+886 
-895 RVDVDGDALR
+895 
-905 FSNAD
+905 

>member
-13 NKAMKF
+13 NKAMKY

-53 CNEAFDIDDFLDEL
+53 CNEAFDLDDFLDEL

-137 ANVEDFEIMTG
+137 ANVEDFEIMTA
-148 TEIHFHEHSTGV
+148 TEIHFHERSTGV

-184 DLLFGDEDD
+184 DLLFSDEDD
-193 YSSPSHK
+193 FSSPSHK

-213 HLKDKNPLIGREK
+213 HLAEKNPLIGREK

-430 AIDLMDEAA
+430 AIDIIDEAGA
-439 AKLRMERDSQPEELD
+439 QAEMEGKKYKKIGKKQ
-454 EITRRL
+454 
-460 RQLEIER
+460 
-467 EAIKRE
+467 
-473 GDEAKLDALNK
+473 
-484 EIAELQEREKN
+484 IA
-495 FRAKWE
+495 
-501 GEKEVLAKIQQDKQQ
+501 EVLAK
-516 MEQLKFEAER
+516 
-526 AEREGDYGRVA
+526 VA
-537 EIRYGKLQQLQHD
+537 K
-550 IDAQQEQLRS
+550 IDALAIKQDDNKNLASLES
-560 RQGAEAMV
+560 RM
-568 KEEVTPDDIADVV
+568 KDV
-581 ARWTG
+581 
-586 IPVTRMLQSEREKLL
+586 IY
-601 HLEDELHRRVVGQDE
+601 GQDR
-616 AIQAVADAVRRSR
+616 AIQTVVEAVQLSK
-629 AGLQDPKRPIGSF
+629 AGLTDENKPLASLLFVGP
-642 IFLGTTGVGKTELAK
+642 TGVGKTEVAKMLAQELGVK
-657 ALADYL
+657 LVR
-663 FNDENMM
+663 F
-670 TRIDM
+670 DM
-675 SEYQEKFSV
+675 SEYVEKHTV
-684 SRLVG
+684 AKLIG
-689 APPGYVGYEEGG
+689 APAGYVGYDDGG
-701 QLTEAVRRKP
+701 LLTDAVRKSP
-711 YSVVLFD
+711 DCVLLLD
-718 EIEKAHPDVFNILL
+718 EIEKAHSDIFNILL
-732 QVLDDGRLT
+732 QVMDYGVLT
-741 DNKGRTV
+741 DSKGRKAH
-748 NFKNT
+748 FKNV
-753 IIIMTSNMGSQLIQ
+753 ILIMTSNAGAQYASQASMGFASTATAGSAMLKQVKHTFKPEFINRLNEIVVFNDMDEQMAKLILGKKLRELNAKLAAKSVSITLTDEAHQHLLKSGYSKEYGAREMDRVIQ
-767 QKFEAIARKSADERE
+767 QQLKTMLMRE
-782 RIIDETKGEVLEMLK
+782 ILFGKLK
-797 KTIRPEFLNRI
+797 KGGEATV
-808 DDIIMFE
+808 D
-815 PLTQPQIEQIVR
+815 
-827 LQVNGIERLLKDQDV
+827 LQNGILTIKQ
-842 HIEVSDAAV
+842 S
-851 KLVAKAGFDPEF
+851 
-863 GARPVKRALQRLLLN
+863 
-878 DLSKALLA
+878 
-886 GTVDKTRPI
+886 
-895 RVDVDGDALR
+895 
-905 FSNAD
+905 

>member
-13 NKAMKF
+13 NKAMKY

-53 CNEAFDIDDFLDEL
+53 CNEAFDLDDFLDEL

-137 ANVEDFEIMTG
+137 ANVEDFEIMTA
-148 TEIHFHEHSTGV
+148 TEIHFHERSTGV

-193 YSSPSHK
+193 YSSPSRK

-213 HLKDKNPLIGREK
+213 HLEDKNPLIGREN

-232 QVLCRKDKNNPLHI
+232 QVLCRKEKNNPLHI

-274 GCNIYQL
+274 GSKIYQL
-281 DMGTLLAGTRF
+281 DMGTLLAGTRY

-357 TEYNKNFTR
+357 TEYNKYFTR

-430 AIDLMDEAA
+430 AIDIIDEAGA
-439 AKLRMERDSQPEELD
+439 QAEMEEKTHKKIGKKQ
-454 EITRRL
+454 
-460 RQLEIER
+460 
-467 EAIKRE
+467 
-473 GDEAKLDALNK
+473 
-484 EIAELQEREKN
+484 IA
-495 FRAKWE
+495 
-501 GEKEVLAKIQQDKQQ
+501 EVLAK
-516 MEQLKFEAER
+516 
-526 AEREGDYGRVA
+526 VA
-537 EIRYGKLQQLQHD
+537 K
-550 IDAQQEQLRS
+550 IDALAIKQDDNKNLASLES
-560 RQGAEAMV
+560 RM
-568 KEEVTPDDIADVV
+568 KDV
-581 ARWTG
+581 
-586 IPVTRMLQSEREKLL
+586 IY
-601 HLEDELHRRVVGQDE
+601 GQDRTIQTVVE
-616 AIQAVADAVRRSR
+616 AVQLSK
-629 AGLQDPKRPIGSF
+629 AGLADENKPLASLLFVGP
-642 IFLGTTGVGKTELAK
+642 TGVGKTEVAKMLAQELGVK
-657 ALADYL
+657 LVR
-663 FNDENMM
+663 F
-670 TRIDM
+670 DM
-675 SEYQEKFSV
+675 SEYVEKHTV
-684 SRLVG
+684 AKLIG
-689 APPGYVGYEEGG
+689 APAGYVGYDDGG
-701 QLTEAVRRKP
+701 LLTDAVRKSP
-711 YSVVLFD
+711 DCVLLLD
-718 EIEKAHPDVFNILL
+718 EIEKAHSDIFNILL
-732 QVLDDGRLT
+732 QVMDYGVLT
-741 DNKGRTV
+741 DSKGRKAH
-748 NFKNT
+748 FKNV
-753 IIIMTSNMGSQLIQ
+753 ILIMTSNAGAQYASQASVGFASTATAGSAMLKQVKHTFKPEFINRLNEIVVFNDMDEQMAKLILGKKLRELNAKLAAKSVSITLTDEAHQHLLKSGYSKEYGAREMDRVIQ
-767 QKFEAIARKSADERE
+767 QQLKTMLMRE
-782 RIIDETKGEVLEMLK
+782 ILFGKLK
-797 KTIRPEFLNRI
+797 KGGE
-808 DDIIMFE
+808 
-815 PLTQPQIEQIVR
+815 
-827 LQVNGIERLLKDQDV
+827 
-842 HIEVSDAAV
+842 A
-851 KLVAKAGFDPEF
+851 
-863 GARPVKRALQRLLLN
+863 
-878 DLSKALLA
+878 
-886 GTVDKTRPI
+886 TVDLQNGTLTIKQ
-895 RVDVDGDALR
+895 
-905 FSNAD
+905 S

>member
-53 CNEAFDIDDFLDEL
+53 CNEAFDLDDFLDEL

-137 ANVEDFEIMTG
+137 ANVEDFEIMTA
-148 TEIHFHEHSTGV
+148 TEIHFHERSTGV

-184 DLLFGDEDD
+184 DLLFSDEDD
-193 YSSPSHK
+193 FSSPSHK

-213 HLKDKNPLIGREK
+213 HLAEKNPLIGREK

-329 AEGGSDVSDLLKPY
+329 AEGGSDVSNLLKPY

-430 AIDLMDEAA
+430 AIDIIDEAGA
-439 AKLRMERDSQPEELD
+439 QAEMEGKKYKKIGKKQ
-454 EITRRL
+454 
-460 RQLEIER
+460 
-467 EAIKRE
+467 
-473 GDEAKLDALNK
+473 
-484 EIAELQEREKN
+484 IA
-495 FRAKWE
+495 
-501 GEKEVLAKIQQDKQQ
+501 EVLAK
-516 MEQLKFEAER
+516 
-526 AEREGDYGRVA
+526 VA
-537 EIRYGKLQQLQHD
+537 K
-550 IDAQQEQLRS
+550 IDALAIKQDDNKNLASLES
-560 RQGAEAMV
+560 RM
-568 KEEVTPDDIADVV
+568 KDV
-581 ARWTG
+581 
-586 IPVTRMLQSEREKLL
+586 IY
-601 HLEDELHRRVVGQDE
+601 GQDR
-616 AIQAVADAVRRSR
+616 AIQTVVEAVQLSK
-629 AGLQDPKRPIGSF
+629 AGLTDENKPLASLLFVGP
-642 IFLGTTGVGKTELAK
+642 TGVGKTEVAKMLAQELGVK
-657 ALADYL
+657 LVR
-663 FNDENMM
+663 F
-670 TRIDM
+670 DM
-675 SEYQEKFSV
+675 SEYVEKHTV
-684 SRLVG
+684 AKLIG
-689 APPGYVGYEEGG
+689 APAGYVGYDDGG
-701 QLTEAVRRKP
+701 LLTDAVRKSP
-711 YSVVLFD
+711 DCVLLLD
-718 EIEKAHPDVFNILL
+718 EIEKAHSDIFNILL
-732 QVLDDGRLT
+732 QVMDYGVLT
-741 DNKGRTV
+741 DSKGRKAH
-748 NFKNT
+748 FKNV
-753 IIIMTSNMGSQLIQ
+753 ILIMTSNAGAQYASQASVGFASTASAGSAMLKQVKHTFKPEFINRLNEIVVFNDMDEQMAKLILGKKLRELNAKLAAKSVSITLTDEAHQHLLKSGYSKEYGAREMDRVIQ
-767 QKFEAIARKSADERE
+767 QQLKTMLMRE
-782 RIIDETKGEVLEMLK
+782 ILFGKLK
-797 KTIRPEFLNRI
+797 KGGE
-808 DDIIMFE
+808 
-815 PLTQPQIEQIVR
+815 
-827 LQVNGIERLLKDQDV
+827 
-842 HIEVSDAAV
+842 A
-851 KLVAKAGFDPEF
+851 
-863 GARPVKRALQRLLLN
+863 
-878 DLSKALLA
+878 
-886 GTVDKTRPI
+886 TVDLQNGTLTIKQ
-895 RVDVDGDALR
+895 
-905 FSNAD
+905 S

>member
-53 CNEAFDIDDFLDEL
+53 CNEAFDLDNFLDEL

-137 ANVEDFEIMTG
+137 ANVEDFEIMTA
-148 TEIHFHEHSTGV
+148 TEIHFHERSTGV

-193 YSSPSHK
+193 FSSPSHK

-213 HLKDKNPLIGREK
+213 HLAEKNPLIGREK

-329 AEGGSDVSDLLKPY
+329 AEGGNDVSDLLKPY

-430 AIDLMDEAA
+430 AIDIIDEAGA
-439 AKLRMERDSQPEELD
+439 QAEMEGKKYKKIGKKQ
-454 EITRRL
+454 
-460 RQLEIER
+460 
-467 EAIKRE
+467 
-473 GDEAKLDALNK
+473 
-484 EIAELQEREKN
+484 IA
-495 FRAKWE
+495 
-501 GEKEVLAKIQQDKQQ
+501 EVLAK
-516 MEQLKFEAER
+516 
-526 AEREGDYGRVA
+526 VA
-537 EIRYGKLQQLQHD
+537 K
-550 IDAQQEQLRS
+550 IDALAIKQDDNKNLASLES
-560 RQGAEAMV
+560 RM
-568 KEEVTPDDIADVV
+568 KDV
-581 ARWTG
+581 
-586 IPVTRMLQSEREKLL
+586 IY
-601 HLEDELHRRVVGQDE
+601 GQDR
-616 AIQAVADAVRRSR
+616 AIQTVVEAVQLSK
-629 AGLQDPKRPIGSF
+629 AGLTDENKPLASLLFVGP
-642 IFLGTTGVGKTELAK
+642 TGVGKTEVAKMLAQELGVK
-657 ALADYL
+657 LVR
-663 FNDENMM
+663 F
-670 TRIDM
+670 DM
-675 SEYQEKFSV
+675 SEYVEKHTV
-684 SRLVG
+684 AKLIG
-689 APPGYVGYEEGG
+689 APAGYVGYDDGG
-701 QLTEAVRRKP
+701 LLTDAVRKSP
-711 YSVVLFD
+711 DCVLLLD
-718 EIEKAHPDVFNILL
+718 EIEKAHSDIFNILL
-732 QVLDDGRLT
+732 QVMDYGVLT
-741 DNKGRTV
+741 DSKGRKAH
-748 NFKNT
+748 FKNV
-753 IIIMTSNMGSQLIQ
+753 ILIMTSNAGAQYASQASVGFASTASAGSAMLKQVKHTFKPEFINRLNEIVVFNDMDEQMAKLILGKKLRELNAKLAAKSVSITLTDEAHQHLLKSGYSKEYGAREMDRVIQ
-767 QKFEAIARKSADERE
+767 QQLKTMLMRE
-782 RIIDETKGEVLEMLK
+782 ILFGKLK
-797 KTIRPEFLNRI
+797 KGGE
-808 DDIIMFE
+808 
-815 PLTQPQIEQIVR
+815 
-827 LQVNGIERLLKDQDV
+827 
-842 HIEVSDAAV
+842 A
-851 KLVAKAGFDPEF
+851 
-863 GARPVKRALQRLLLN
+863 
-878 DLSKALLA
+878 
-886 GTVDKTRPI
+886 TVDLQNGTLTIKQ
-895 RVDVDGDALR
+895 
-905 FSNAD
+905 S

>member
-13 NKAMKF
+13 NKAMKY

-53 CNEAFDIDDFLDEL
+53 CNEAFDLDNFLDEL

-137 ANVEDFEIMTG
+137 ANVEDFEIMTA
-148 TEIHFHEHSTGV
+148 TEIHFHERSTGV

-193 YSSPSHK
+193 YSSPSRK

-213 HLKDKNPLIGREK
+213 HLAEKNPLIGRER

-366 SVGMIR
+366 SVGIIR

-430 AIDLMDEAA
+430 AIDIIDEAGA
-439 AKLRMERDSQPEELD
+439 QAEMEGKKYKKIGKKQ
-454 EITRRL
+454 
-460 RQLEIER
+460 
-467 EAIKRE
+467 
-473 GDEAKLDALNK
+473 
-484 EIAELQEREKN
+484 IA
-495 FRAKWE
+495 
-501 GEKEVLAKIQQDKQQ
+501 EVLAK
-516 MEQLKFEAER
+516 
-526 AEREGDYGRVA
+526 VA
-537 EIRYGKLQQLQHD
+537 K
-550 IDAQQEQLRS
+550 IDALAIKQDDNKNLASLES
-560 RQGAEAMV
+560 RM
-568 KEEVTPDDIADVV
+568 KDV
-581 ARWTG
+581 
-586 IPVTRMLQSEREKLL
+586 IY
-601 HLEDELHRRVVGQDE
+601 GQDR
-616 AIQAVADAVRRSR
+616 AIQTVVEAVQLSK
-629 AGLQDPKRPIGSF
+629 AGLTDENKPLASLLFVGP
-642 IFLGTTGVGKTELAK
+642 TGVGKTEVAKMLAQELGVK
-657 ALADYL
+657 LVR
-663 FNDENMM
+663 F
-670 TRIDM
+670 DM
-675 SEYQEKFSV
+675 SEYVEKHTV
-684 SRLVG
+684 AKLIG
-689 APPGYVGYEEGG
+689 APAGYVGYDDGG
-701 QLTEAVRRKP
+701 LLTDAVRKSP
-711 YSVVLFD
+711 DCVLLLD
-718 EIEKAHPDVFNILL
+718 EIEKAHSDIFNILL
-732 QVLDDGRLT
+732 QVMDYGVLT
-741 DNKGRTV
+741 DSKGRKAH
-748 NFKNT
+748 FKNV
-753 IIIMTSNMGSQLIQ
+753 ILIMTSNAGAQYASQASVGFASTASAGSAMLKQVKHTFKPEFINRLNEIVVFNDMDEQMAKLILGKKLRELNAKLAAKSVSITLTDEAHQHLLKSGYSKEYGAREMDRVIQ
-767 QKFEAIARKSADERE
+767 QQLKTMLMRE
-782 RIIDETKGEVLEMLK
+782 ILFGKLK
-797 KTIRPEFLNRI
+797 KGGE
-808 DDIIMFE
+808 
-815 PLTQPQIEQIVR
+815 
-827 LQVNGIERLLKDQDV
+827 
-842 HIEVSDAAV
+842 A
-851 KLVAKAGFDPEF
+851 
-863 GARPVKRALQRLLLN
+863 
-878 DLSKALLA
+878 
-886 GTVDKTRPI
+886 TVDLQNGTLTIKQ
-895 RVDVDGDALR
+895 
-905 FSNAD
+905 S

>member
-13 NKAMKF
+13 NKAMKY

-53 CNEAFDIDDFLDEL
+53 CNEAFDLDDFLDEL

-148 TEIHFHEHSTGV
+148 TEIHFHERSTGV
-160 EEDDDQYSNG
+160 EEDDQYSNG

-213 HLKDKNPLIGREK
+213 HLAEKNPLIGREH

-430 AIDLMDEAA
+430 AIDIIDEAGA
-439 AKLRMERDSQPEELD
+439 QAEMEGKKYKKIGKKQ
-454 EITRRL
+454 
-460 RQLEIER
+460 
-467 EAIKRE
+467 
-473 GDEAKLDALNK
+473 
-484 EIAELQEREKN
+484 IA
-495 FRAKWE
+495 
-501 GEKEVLAKIQQDKQQ
+501 EVLAK
-516 MEQLKFEAER
+516 
-526 AEREGDYGRVA
+526 VA
-537 EIRYGKLQQLQHD
+537 K
-550 IDAQQEQLRS
+550 IDALAIKQDDNKNLASLES
-560 RQGAEAMV
+560 RI
-568 KEEVTPDDIADVV
+568 KDV
-581 ARWTG
+581 
-586 IPVTRMLQSEREKLL
+586 IY
-601 HLEDELHRRVVGQDE
+601 GQDR
-616 AIQAVADAVRRSR
+616 AIQTVVEAVQLSK
-629 AGLQDPKRPIGSF
+629 AGLTDENKPLASLLFVGP
-642 IFLGTTGVGKTELAK
+642 TGVGKTEVAKMLAQELGVK
-657 ALADYL
+657 LVR
-663 FNDENMM
+663 F
-670 TRIDM
+670 DM
-675 SEYQEKFSV
+675 SEYVEKHTV
-684 SRLVG
+684 AKLIG
-689 APPGYVGYEEGG
+689 APAGYVGYDDGG
-701 QLTEAVRRKP
+701 LLTDAVRKSP
-711 YSVVLFD
+711 DCVLLLD
-718 EIEKAHPDVFNILL
+718 EIEKAHSDIFNILL
-732 QVLDDGRLT
+732 QVMDYGVLT
-741 DNKGRTV
+741 DSKGRKAH
-748 NFKNT
+748 FKNV
-753 IIIMTSNMGSQLIQ
+753 ILIMTSNAGAQYASQASVGFASTATAGSAMLKQVKHTFKPEFINRLNEIVVFNDMDEQMAKLILGKKLRELNAKLAAKSVSITLTDEAHQHLLKSGYSKEYGAREMDRVIQ
-767 QKFEAIARKSADERE
+767 QQLKTMLMRE
-782 RIIDETKGEVLEMLK
+782 ILFGKLK
-797 KTIRPEFLNRI
+797 KGGEATV
-808 DDIIMFE
+808 D
-815 PLTQPQIEQIVR
+815 
-827 LQVNGIERLLKDQDV
+827 LQNGILTIKQ
-842 HIEVSDAAV
+842 S
-851 KLVAKAGFDPEF
+851 
-863 GARPVKRALQRLLLN
+863 
-878 DLSKALLA
+878 
-886 GTVDKTRPI
+886 
-895 RVDVDGDALR
+895 
-905 FSNAD
+905 

>member
-53 CNEAFDIDDFLDEL
+53 CNEAFDLDNFLDEL

-137 ANVEDFEIMTG
+137 ANVEDFEIMTA
-148 TEIHFHEHSTGV
+148 TEIHFHERSTGV

-170 EGDNPFGLFDDDDE
+170 EGYNPFGLFDDDDE

-193 YSSPSHK
+193 FSSPSHK

-213 HLKDKNPLIGREK
+213 HLAEKNPLIGRER

-430 AIDLMDEAA
+430 AIDIIDEAGA
-439 AKLRMERDSQPEELD
+439 QAEMEGKKYKKIGKKQ
-454 EITRRL
+454 
-460 RQLEIER
+460 
-467 EAIKRE
+467 
-473 GDEAKLDALNK
+473 
-484 EIAELQEREKN
+484 IA
-495 FRAKWE
+495 
-501 GEKEVLAKIQQDKQQ
+501 EVLAK
-516 MEQLKFEAER
+516 
-526 AEREGDYGRVA
+526 VA
-537 EIRYGKLQQLQHD
+537 K
-550 IDAQQEQLRS
+550 IDALAIKQDDNKNLASLES
-560 RQGAEAMV
+560 RM
-568 KEEVTPDDIADVV
+568 KDV
-581 ARWTG
+581 
-586 IPVTRMLQSEREKLL
+586 IY
-601 HLEDELHRRVVGQDE
+601 GQDR
-616 AIQAVADAVRRSR
+616 AIQTVVEAVQLSK
-629 AGLQDPKRPIGSF
+629 AGLTDENKPLASLLFVGP
-642 IFLGTTGVGKTELAK
+642 TGVGKTEVAKMLAQELGVK
-657 ALADYL
+657 LVR
-663 FNDENMM
+663 F
-670 TRIDM
+670 DM
-675 SEYQEKFSV
+675 SEYVEKHTV
-684 SRLVG
+684 AKLIG
-689 APPGYVGYEEGG
+689 APAGYVGYDDGG
-701 QLTEAVRRKP
+701 LLTDAVRKSP
-711 YSVVLFD
+711 DCVLLLD
-718 EIEKAHPDVFNILL
+718 EIEKAHSDIFNILL
-732 QVLDDGRLT
+732 QVMDYGVLT
-741 DNKGRTV
+741 DSKGRKAH
-748 NFKNT
+748 FKNV
-753 IIIMTSNMGSQLIQ
+753 ILIMTSNAGAQYASQASVGFASTATAGSAMLKQVKHTFKPEFINRLNEIVVFNDMDEQMAKLILGKKLRELNAKLAAKSVSITLTDEAHQHLLKSGYSKEYGAREMDRVIQ
-767 QKFEAIARKSADERE
+767 QQLKTMLMRE
-782 RIIDETKGEVLEMLK
+782 ILFGKLK
-797 KTIRPEFLNRI
+797 KGGE
-808 DDIIMFE
+808 
-815 PLTQPQIEQIVR
+815 
-827 LQVNGIERLLKDQDV
+827 
-842 HIEVSDAAV
+842 A
-851 KLVAKAGFDPEF
+851 
-863 GARPVKRALQRLLLN
+863 
-878 DLSKALLA
+878 
-886 GTVDKTRPI
+886 TVDLQNGTLTIKQ
-895 RVDVDGDALR
+895 
-905 FSNAD
+905 S

>member
-13 NKAMKF
+13 NKAMKY

-53 CNEAFDIDDFLDEL
+53 CNEAFDLDDFLDEL

-137 ANVEDFEIMTG
+137 ANVEDFEIMTA
-148 TEIHFHEHSTGV
+148 TEIHFHERSTGV

-213 HLKDKNPLIGREK
+213 HLAEKNPLIGREK

-385 EAIHILKSLK
+385 EDIHILKSLK
-395 PIYEKYHHVKYDA
+395 PIYEKYHHVKYDD

-430 AIDLMDEAA
+430 AIDIIDEAGA
-439 AKLRMERDSQPEELD
+439 QAEMEGKKYKKIGKKQ
-454 EITRRL
+454 
-460 RQLEIER
+460 
-467 EAIKRE
+467 
-473 GDEAKLDALNK
+473 
-484 EIAELQEREKN
+484 IA
-495 FRAKWE
+495 
-501 GEKEVLAKIQQDKQQ
+501 EVLAK
-516 MEQLKFEAER
+516 
-526 AEREGDYGRVA
+526 VA
-537 EIRYGKLQQLQHD
+537 K
-550 IDAQQEQLRS
+550 IDALAIKQDDNKNLASLES
-560 RQGAEAMV
+560 RM
-568 KEEVTPDDIADVV
+568 KDV
-581 ARWTG
+581 
-586 IPVTRMLQSEREKLL
+586 IY
-601 HLEDELHRRVVGQDE
+601 GQDR
-616 AIQAVADAVRRSR
+616 AIQTVVEAVQLSK
-629 AGLQDPKRPIGSF
+629 AGLTDENKPLASLLFVGP
-642 IFLGTTGVGKTELAK
+642 TGVGKTEVAKMLAQELGVK
-657 ALADYL
+657 LVR
-663 FNDENMM
+663 F
-670 TRIDM
+670 DM
-675 SEYQEKFSV
+675 SEYVEKHTV
-684 SRLVG
+684 AKLIG
-689 APPGYVGYEEGG
+689 APAGYVGYDDGG
-701 QLTEAVRRKP
+701 LLTDAVRKSP
-711 YSVVLFD
+711 DCVLLLD
-718 EIEKAHPDVFNILL
+718 EIEKAHSDIFNILL
-732 QVLDDGRLT
+732 QVMDYGVLT
-741 DNKGRTV
+741 DSKGRKAH
-748 NFKNT
+748 FKNV
-753 IIIMTSNMGSQLIQ
+753 ILIMTSNAGAQYASQASLGFASTASAGSAMLKQVKHTFKPEFINRLNEIVVFNDMDEQMAKLILGKKLRELNAKLAAKSVSITLTDEAHQHLLKNGYSKEYGAREMDRVIQ
-767 QKFEAIARKSADERE
+767 QQLKTMLMRE
-782 RIIDETKGEVLEMLK
+782 ILFGKLK
-797 KTIRPEFLNRI
+797 KGGE
-808 DDIIMFE
+808 
-815 PLTQPQIEQIVR
+815 
-827 LQVNGIERLLKDQDV
+827 
-842 HIEVSDAAV
+842 A
-851 KLVAKAGFDPEF
+851 
-863 GARPVKRALQRLLLN
+863 
-878 DLSKALLA
+878 
-886 GTVDKTRPI
+886 TVDLQNGTLTIKQ
-895 RVDVDGDALR
+895 
-905 FSNAD
+905 S

>member
-53 CNEAFDIDDFLDEL
+53 CNEAFDLDNFLDEL

-137 ANVEDFEIMTG
+137 ANVEDFEIMTA
-148 TEIHFHEHSTGV
+148 TEIHFHERSTGV
-160 EEDDDQYSNG
+160 EEEDDQYSNG

-193 YSSPSHK
+193 FSSPSHK

-213 HLKDKNPLIGREK
+213 HLAEKNPLIGRER

-430 AIDLMDEAA
+430 AIDIIDEAGA
-439 AKLRMERDSQPEELD
+439 QAEMEGKKYKKIGKKQ
-454 EITRRL
+454 
-460 RQLEIER
+460 
-467 EAIKRE
+467 
-473 GDEAKLDALNK
+473 
-484 EIAELQEREKN
+484 IA
-495 FRAKWE
+495 
-501 GEKEVLAKIQQDKQQ
+501 EVLAK
-516 MEQLKFEAER
+516 
-526 AEREGDYGRVA
+526 VA
-537 EIRYGKLQQLQHD
+537 K
-550 IDAQQEQLRS
+550 IDALAIKQDDNKNLASLES
-560 RQGAEAMV
+560 RM
-568 KEEVTPDDIADVV
+568 KDV
-581 ARWTG
+581 
-586 IPVTRMLQSEREKLL
+586 IY
-601 HLEDELHRRVVGQDE
+601 GQDR
-616 AIQAVADAVRRSR
+616 AIQTVVEAVQLSK
-629 AGLQDPKRPIGSF
+629 AGLTDENKPLASLLFVGP
-642 IFLGTTGVGKTELAK
+642 TGVGKTEVAKMLAQELGVK
-657 ALADYL
+657 LVR
-663 FNDENMM
+663 F
-670 TRIDM
+670 DM
-675 SEYQEKFSV
+675 SEYVEKHTV
-684 SRLVG
+684 AKLIG
-689 APPGYVGYEEGG
+689 APAGYVGYDDGG
-701 QLTEAVRRKP
+701 LLTDAVRKSP
-711 YSVVLFD
+711 DCVLLLD
-718 EIEKAHPDVFNILL
+718 EIEKAHSDIFNILL
-732 QVLDDGRLT
+732 QVMDYGVLT
-741 DNKGRTV
+741 DSKGRKAH
-748 NFKNT
+748 FKNV
-753 IIIMTSNMGSQLIQ
+753 ILIMTSNAGAQYASQATVGFASTATAGSAMLKQVKHTFKPEFINRLNEIVVFNDMDEQMAKLILGKKLRELNAKLAAKSVSITLTDKAHQHLLKNGYSKEYGAREMDRVIQ
-767 QKFEAIARKSADERE
+767 QQLKTMLMRE
-782 RIIDETKGEVLEMLK
+782 ILFGKLK
-797 KTIRPEFLNRI
+797 KGGE
-808 DDIIMFE
+808 
-815 PLTQPQIEQIVR
+815 
-827 LQVNGIERLLKDQDV
+827 
-842 HIEVSDAAV
+842 A
-851 KLVAKAGFDPEF
+851 
-863 GARPVKRALQRLLLN
+863 
-878 DLSKALLA
+878 
-886 GTVDKTRPI
+886 TVDLQNGTLTIKQ
-895 RVDVDGDALR
+895 
-905 FSNAD
+905 S

>member
-53 CNEAFDIDDFLDEL
+53 CNEAFDLDDFLDEL

-137 ANVEDFEIMTG
+137 ANVEDFEIMTA
-148 TEIHFHEHSTGV
+148 TEIHFHERSTGV

-213 HLKDKNPLIGREK
+213 HLAEKNPLIGRER

-430 AIDLMDEAA
+430 AIDIIDEAGA
-439 AKLRMERDSQPEELD
+439 QAEMEGKKYKKIGKKQ
-454 EITRRL
+454 
-460 RQLEIER
+460 
-467 EAIKRE
+467 
-473 GDEAKLDALNK
+473 
-484 EIAELQEREKN
+484 IA
-495 FRAKWE
+495 
-501 GEKEVLAKIQQDKQQ
+501 EVLAK
-516 MEQLKFEAER
+516 
-526 AEREGDYGRVA
+526 VA
-537 EIRYGKLQQLQHD
+537 K
-550 IDAQQEQLRS
+550 IDALAIKQDDNKNLASLES
-560 RQGAEAMV
+560 RM
-568 KEEVTPDDIADVV
+568 KDV
-581 ARWTG
+581 
-586 IPVTRMLQSEREKLL
+586 IY
-601 HLEDELHRRVVGQDE
+601 GQDR
-616 AIQAVADAVRRSR
+616 AIQTVVEAVQLSK
-629 AGLQDPKRPIGSF
+629 AGLTDENKPLASLLFVGP
-642 IFLGTTGVGKTELAK
+642 TGVGKTEVAKMLAQELGVK
-657 ALADYL
+657 LVR
-663 FNDENMM
+663 F
-670 TRIDM
+670 DM
-675 SEYQEKFSV
+675 SEYVEKHTV
-684 SRLVG
+684 AKLIG
-689 APPGYVGYEEGG
+689 APAGYVGYDDGG
-701 QLTEAVRRKP
+701 LLTDAVRKSP
-711 YSVVLFD
+711 DCVLLLD
-718 EIEKAHPDVFNILL
+718 EIEKAHSDIFNILL
-732 QVLDDGRLT
+732 QVMDYGVLT
-741 DNKGRTV
+741 DSKGRKAH
-748 NFKNT
+748 FKNV
-753 IIIMTSNMGSQLIQ
+753 ILIMTSNAGAQYASQASMGFASTATAGSAMLKQVKHTFKPEFINRLNEIVVFNDMDEQMAKLILGKKLRELNAKLAAKSVSITLTDEAHQHLLKSGYSKEYGAREMDRVIQ
-767 QKFEAIARKSADERE
+767 QQLKTMLMRE
-782 RIIDETKGEVLEMLK
+782 ILFGKLK
-797 KTIRPEFLNRI
+797 KGGE
-808 DDIIMFE
+808 
-815 PLTQPQIEQIVR
+815 
-827 LQVNGIERLLKDQDV
+827 
-842 HIEVSDAAV
+842 A
-851 KLVAKAGFDPEF
+851 
-863 GARPVKRALQRLLLN
+863 
-878 DLSKALLA
+878 
-886 GTVDKTRPI
+886 TVDLQNGTLTIKQ
-895 RVDVDGDALR
+895 
-905 FSNAD
+905 S

>member
-53 CNEAFDIDDFLDEL
+53 CNEAFDLDDFLDEL

-137 ANVEDFEIMTG
+137 ANVEDFEIMTA
-148 TEIHFHEHSTGV
+148 TEIHFHERSTGV

-193 YSSPSHK
+193 FSSPSHK

-213 HLKDKNPLIGREK
+213 HLAEKNPLIGRER

-343 LDDDRIRVIGATTY
+343 LDDDRLRVIGATTY

-430 AIDLMDEAA
+430 AIDIIDEAGA
-439 AKLRMERDSQPEELD
+439 QAEMEGKKYKKIGKKQ
-454 EITRRL
+454 
-460 RQLEIER
+460 
-467 EAIKRE
+467 
-473 GDEAKLDALNK
+473 
-484 EIAELQEREKN
+484 IA
-495 FRAKWE
+495 
-501 GEKEVLAKIQQDKQQ
+501 EVLAK
-516 MEQLKFEAER
+516 
-526 AEREGDYGRVA
+526 VA
-537 EIRYGKLQQLQHD
+537 K
-550 IDAQQEQLRS
+550 IDALAIKQDDNKNLASLES
-560 RQGAEAMV
+560 RM
-568 KEEVTPDDIADVV
+568 KDV
-581 ARWTG
+581 
-586 IPVTRMLQSEREKLL
+586 IY
-601 HLEDELHRRVVGQDE
+601 GQDR
-616 AIQAVADAVRRSR
+616 AIQTVVEAVQLSK
-629 AGLQDPKRPIGSF
+629 AGLTDENKPLASLLFVGP
-642 IFLGTTGVGKTELAK
+642 TGVGKTEVAKTLAQELGVK
-657 ALADYL
+657 LVR
-663 FNDENMM
+663 F
-670 TRIDM
+670 DM
-675 SEYQEKFSV
+675 SEYVEKHTV
-684 SRLVG
+684 AKLIG
-689 APPGYVGYEEGG
+689 APAGYVGYDDGG
-701 QLTEAVRRKP
+701 LLTDAVRKSP
-711 YSVVLFD
+711 DCVLLLD
-718 EIEKAHPDVFNILL
+718 EIEKAHSDIFNILL
-732 QVLDDGRLT
+732 QVMDYGVLT
-741 DNKGRTV
+741 DSKGRKAH
-748 NFKNT
+748 FKNV
-753 IIIMTSNMGSQLIQ
+753 ILIMTSNAGAQYASQASVGFASTASAGSAMLKQVKHTFKPEFINRLNEIVVFNDMDEQMAKLILGKKLRELNAKLAAKSVSIALTDEAHQHLLKSGYSKEYGAREMDRVIQ
-767 QKFEAIARKSADERE
+767 QQLKTMLMRE
-782 RIIDETKGEVLEMLK
+782 ILFGKLK
-797 KTIRPEFLNRI
+797 KGGE
-808 DDIIMFE
+808 
-815 PLTQPQIEQIVR
+815 
-827 LQVNGIERLLKDQDV
+827 
-842 HIEVSDAAV
+842 A
-851 KLVAKAGFDPEF
+851 
-863 GARPVKRALQRLLLN
+863 
-878 DLSKALLA
+878 
-886 GTVDKTRPI
+886 TVDLQNGTLTIKQ
-895 RVDVDGDALR
+895 
-905 FSNAD
+905 S

>member
-38 YGMMTLPQMQDLMWS
+38 YGMMTLPQMQDLRWS
-53 CNEAFDIDDFLDEL
+53 CNEAFDLDNFLDEL

-137 ANVEDFEIMTG
+137 ANVEDFEIMTA
-148 TEIHFHEHSTGV
+148 TEIHFHERSTGV

-193 YSSPSHK
+193 FSSPSHK

-213 HLKDKNPLIGREK
+213 HLAEKNPLIGREK

-430 AIDLMDEAA
+430 AIDIIDEAGA
-439 AKLRMERDSQPEELD
+439 QAEMEGKKYKKIGKKQ
-454 EITRRL
+454 
-460 RQLEIER
+460 
-467 EAIKRE
+467 
-473 GDEAKLDALNK
+473 
-484 EIAELQEREKN
+484 IA
-495 FRAKWE
+495 
-501 GEKEVLAKIQQDKQQ
+501 EVLAK
-516 MEQLKFEAER
+516 
-526 AEREGDYGRVA
+526 VA
-537 EIRYGKLQQLQHD
+537 K
-550 IDAQQEQLRS
+550 IDALAIKQDDNKNLASLES
-560 RQGAEAMV
+560 RM
-568 KEEVTPDDIADVV
+568 KDV
-581 ARWTG
+581 
-586 IPVTRMLQSEREKLL
+586 IY
-601 HLEDELHRRVVGQDE
+601 GQDR
-616 AIQAVADAVRRSR
+616 AIQTVVEAVQLSK
-629 AGLQDPKRPIGSF
+629 AGLTDENKPLASLLFVGP
-642 IFLGTTGVGKTELAK
+642 TGVGKTEVAKMLAQELGVK
-657 ALADYL
+657 LVR
-663 FNDENMM
+663 F
-670 TRIDM
+670 DM
-675 SEYQEKFSV
+675 SEYVEKHTV
-684 SRLVG
+684 AKLIG
-689 APPGYVGYEEGG
+689 APAGYVGYDDGG
-701 QLTEAVRRKP
+701 LLTDAVRKSP
-711 YSVVLFD
+711 DCVLLLD
-718 EIEKAHPDVFNILL
+718 EIEKAHSDIFNILL
-732 QVLDDGRLT
+732 QVMDYGVLT
-741 DNKGRTV
+741 DSKGRKAH
-748 NFKNT
+748 FKNV
-753 IIIMTSNMGSQLIQ
+753 ILIMTSNAGAQYASQASVGFASTATAGSAMLKQVKHTFKPEFINRLNEIVVFNDMDEQMAKLILGKKLRELNAKLAAKSVSITLTDEAHQHLLKSGYSKEYGAREMDRVIQ
-767 QKFEAIARKSADERE
+767 QQLKTMLMRE
-782 RIIDETKGEVLEMLK
+782 ILFGKLK
-797 KTIRPEFLNRI
+797 KGGE
-808 DDIIMFE
+808 
-815 PLTQPQIEQIVR
+815 
-827 LQVNGIERLLKDQDV
+827 
-842 HIEVSDAAV
+842 A
-851 KLVAKAGFDPEF
+851 
-863 GARPVKRALQRLLLN
+863 
-878 DLSKALLA
+878 
-886 GTVDKTRPI
+886 TVDLQNGTLTIKQ
-895 RVDVDGDALR
+895 
-905 FSNAD
+905 S

>member
-53 CNEAFDIDDFLDEL
+53 CNEAFDLDDFLDEL

-148 TEIHFHEHSTGV
+148 TEIHFHERSTSV

-193 YSSPSHK
+193 FSSPSHK

-213 HLKDKNPLIGREK
+213 HLAEKNPLIGRER

-430 AIDLMDEAA
+430 AIDIIDEAGA
-439 AKLRMERDSQPEELD
+439 QAEMEGKKYKKIGKKQ
-454 EITRRL
+454 
-460 RQLEIER
+460 
-467 EAIKRE
+467 
-473 GDEAKLDALNK
+473 
-484 EIAELQEREKN
+484 IA
-495 FRAKWE
+495 
-501 GEKEVLAKIQQDKQQ
+501 EVLAK
-516 MEQLKFEAER
+516 
-526 AEREGDYGRVA
+526 VA
-537 EIRYGKLQQLQHD
+537 K
-550 IDAQQEQLRS
+550 IDALAIKQDDNKNLASLES
-560 RQGAEAMV
+560 RM
-568 KEEVTPDDIADVV
+568 KDV
-581 ARWTG
+581 
-586 IPVTRMLQSEREKLL
+586 IY
-601 HLEDELHRRVVGQDE
+601 GQDR
-616 AIQAVADAVRRSR
+616 AIQTAVEAVQLSK
-629 AGLQDPKRPIGSF
+629 AGLTDENKPLASLLFVGP
-642 IFLGTTGVGKTELAK
+642 TGVGKTEVAKMLAQELGVK
-657 ALADYL
+657 LVR
-663 FNDENMM
+663 F
-670 TRIDM
+670 DM
-675 SEYQEKFSV
+675 SEYVEKHTV
-684 SRLVG
+684 AKLIG
-689 APPGYVGYEEGG
+689 APAGYVGYDDGG
-701 QLTEAVRRKP
+701 LLTDAVRKSP
-711 YSVVLFD
+711 DCVLLLD
-718 EIEKAHPDVFNILL
+718 EIEKAHSDIFNILL
-732 QVLDDGRLT
+732 QVMDYGVLT
-741 DNKGRTV
+741 DSKGRKAH
-748 NFKNT
+748 FKNV
-753 IIIMTSNMGSQLIQ
+753 ILIMTSNAGAQYASQASLGFASTASAGSAMLKQVKHTFKPEFINRLNEIVVFNDMDEQMAKLILGKKLRELNAKLAAKSVSITLTNEAHQHLLKSGYSKEYGAREMDRVIQ
-767 QKFEAIARKSADERE
+767 QQLKTMLMRE
-782 RIIDETKGEVLEMLK
+782 ILFGKLK
-797 KTIRPEFLNRI
+797 KGGEATV
-808 DDIIMFE
+808 D
-815 PLTQPQIEQIVR
+815 
-827 LQVNGIERLLKDQDV
+827 LQNGILTIKQ
-842 HIEVSDAAV
+842 S
-851 KLVAKAGFDPEF
+851 
-863 GARPVKRALQRLLLN
+863 
-878 DLSKALLA
+878 
-886 GTVDKTRPI
+886 
-895 RVDVDGDALR
+895 
-905 FSNAD
+905 

>member
-395 PIYEKYHHVKYDA
+395 SIYEKYHHVKYDD

-430 AIDLMDEAA
+430 AIDIIDEAGA
-439 AKLRMERDSQPEELD
+439 QAEMEGKKYKKIGKKQ
-454 EITRRL
+454 
-460 RQLEIER
+460 
-467 EAIKRE
+467 
-473 GDEAKLDALNK
+473 
-484 EIAELQEREKN
+484 IA
-495 FRAKWE
+495 
-501 GEKEVLAKIQQDKQQ
+501 EVLAK
-516 MEQLKFEAER
+516 
-526 AEREGDYGRVA
+526 VA
-537 EIRYGKLQQLQHD
+537 K
-550 IDAQQEQLRS
+550 IDALAIKQDDNKNLASLES
-560 RQGAEAMV
+560 RM
-568 KEEVTPDDIADVV
+568 KDV
-581 ARWTG
+581 
-586 IPVTRMLQSEREKLL
+586 IY
-601 HLEDELHRRVVGQDE
+601 GQDR
-616 AIQAVADAVRRSR
+616 AIQTVVEAVQLSK
-629 AGLQDPKRPIGSF
+629 AGLTDENKPLASLLFVGP
-642 IFLGTTGVGKTELAK
+642 TGVGKTEVAKMLAQELGVK
-657 ALADYL
+657 LVR
-663 FNDENMM
+663 F
-670 TRIDM
+670 DM
-675 SEYQEKFSV
+675 SEYVEKHTV
-684 SRLVG
+684 AKLIG
-689 APPGYVGYEEGG
+689 APAGYVGYDDGG
-701 QLTEAVRRKP
+701 LLTDAVRKSP
-711 YSVVLFD
+711 DCVLLLD
-718 EIEKAHPDVFNILL
+718 EIEKAHSDIFNILL
-732 QVLDDGRLT
+732 QVMDYGVLT
-741 DNKGRTV
+741 DSKGRKAH
-748 NFKNT
+748 FKNV
-753 IIIMTSNMGSQLIQ
+753 ILIMTSNAGAQYASQASVGFASTATAGSAMLKQVKHTFKPEFINRLNEIVVFNDMDEQMAKLILDKKLRELNTKLAAKSVSITLTDEAHQHLLKSGYSKEYGAREMDRVIQ
-767 QKFEAIARKSADERE
+767 QQLKTMLMRE
-782 RIIDETKGEVLEMLK
+782 ILFGKLK
-797 KTIRPEFLNRI
+797 KGGEATV
-808 DDIIMFE
+808 D
-815 PLTQPQIEQIVR
+815 
-827 LQVNGIERLLKDQDV
+827 LQNGILTIKQ
-842 HIEVSDAAV
+842 S
-851 KLVAKAGFDPEF
+851 
-863 GARPVKRALQRLLLN
+863 
-878 DLSKALLA
+878 
-886 GTVDKTRPI
+886 
-895 RVDVDGDALR
+895 
-905 FSNAD
+905 

>member
-53 CNEAFDIDDFLDEL
+53 CNEAFDLDNFLDEL

-137 ANVEDFEIMTG
+137 ANVEDFEIMTA
-148 TEIHFHEHSTGV
+148 TEIHFHERSTGV

-193 YSSPSHK
+193 FSSPSHK

-213 HLKDKNPLIGREK
+213 HLAEKNPLIGRER

-430 AIDLMDEAA
+430 AIDIIDEAGA
-439 AKLRMERDSQPEELD
+439 QAEMEGKKYKKIGKKQ
-454 EITRRL
+454 
-460 RQLEIER
+460 
-467 EAIKRE
+467 
-473 GDEAKLDALNK
+473 
-484 EIAELQEREKN
+484 IA
-495 FRAKWE
+495 
-501 GEKEVLAKIQQDKQQ
+501 EVLAK
-516 MEQLKFEAER
+516 
-526 AEREGDYGRVA
+526 VA
-537 EIRYGKLQQLQHD
+537 K
-550 IDAQQEQLRS
+550 IDALAIKQDDNKNLASLES
-560 RQGAEAMV
+560 RM
-568 KEEVTPDDIADVV
+568 KDV
-581 ARWTG
+581 
-586 IPVTRMLQSEREKLL
+586 IY
-601 HLEDELHRRVVGQDE
+601 GQDR
-616 AIQAVADAVRRSR
+616 AIQTVVEAVQLSK
-629 AGLQDPKRPIGSF
+629 AGLTDENKPLASLLFVGP
-642 IFLGTTGVGKTELAK
+642 TGVGKTEVAKMLAQELGVK
-657 ALADYL
+657 LVR
-663 FNDENMM
+663 F
-670 TRIDM
+670 DM
-675 SEYQEKFSV
+675 SEYVEKHTV
-684 SRLVG
+684 AKLIG
-689 APPGYVGYEEGG
+689 APAGYVGYDDGG
-701 QLTEAVRRKP
+701 LLTDAVRKSP
-711 YSVVLFD
+711 DCVLLLD
-718 EIEKAHPDVFNILL
+718 EIEKAHSDIFNILL
-732 QVLDDGRLT
+732 QVMDYGVLT
-741 DNKGRTV
+741 DSKGRKAH
-748 NFKNT
+748 FKNV
-753 IIIMTSNMGSQLIQ
+753 ILIMTSNAGAQYASQASVGFASTASAGSAMLKQVKHTFKPEFINRLNEIVVFNDMDEQMAKLILGKKMRELNAKLAAKSVSITLTDEAHQHLLKSGYSKEYGAREMDRVIQ
-767 QKFEAIARKSADERE
+767 QQLKTMLMRE
-782 RIIDETKGEVLEMLK
+782 ILFGKLK
-797 KTIRPEFLNRI
+797 KGGE
-808 DDIIMFE
+808 
-815 PLTQPQIEQIVR
+815 
-827 LQVNGIERLLKDQDV
+827 
-842 HIEVSDAAV
+842 A
-851 KLVAKAGFDPEF
+851 
-863 GARPVKRALQRLLLN
+863 
-878 DLSKALLA
+878 
-886 GTVDKTRPI
+886 TVDLQNGTLTIKQ
-895 RVDVDGDALR
+895 
-905 FSNAD
+905 S

>member
-53 CNEAFDIDDFLDEL
+53 CNEAFDLDDFLDEL

-137 ANVEDFEIMTG
+137 ANVEDFEIMTA
-148 TEIHFHEHSTGV
+148 TEIHFHERSTGV

-170 EGDNPFGLFDDDDE
+170 EGDGNPFGLFDDDDE
-184 DLLFGDEDD
+184 DLPFGDEDD
-193 YSSPSHK
+193 FSSPSHK

-213 HLKDKNPLIGREK
+213 HLAEKNPLIGREK

-430 AIDLMDEAA
+430 AIDIIDEAGA
-439 AKLRMERDSQPEELD
+439 QAEMEGKKYKKIGKKQ
-454 EITRRL
+454 
-460 RQLEIER
+460 
-467 EAIKRE
+467 
-473 GDEAKLDALNK
+473 
-484 EIAELQEREKN
+484 IA
-495 FRAKWE
+495 
-501 GEKEVLAKIQQDKQQ
+501 EVLAK
-516 MEQLKFEAER
+516 
-526 AEREGDYGRVA
+526 VA
-537 EIRYGKLQQLQHD
+537 K
-550 IDAQQEQLRS
+550 IDALAIKQDDNKNLASLES
-560 RQGAEAMV
+560 RM
-568 KEEVTPDDIADVV
+568 KDV
-581 ARWTG
+581 
-586 IPVTRMLQSEREKLL
+586 IY
-601 HLEDELHRRVVGQDE
+601 GQDR
-616 AIQAVADAVRRSR
+616 AIQTVVEAVQLSK
-629 AGLQDPKRPIGSF
+629 AGLTDENKPLASLLFVGP
-642 IFLGTTGVGKTELAK
+642 TGVGKTEVAKMLAQELGVK
-657 ALADYL
+657 LVR
-663 FNDENMM
+663 F
-670 TRIDM
+670 DM
-675 SEYQEKFSV
+675 SEYVEKHTV
-684 SRLVG
+684 AKLIG
-689 APPGYVGYEEGG
+689 APAGYVGYDDGG
-701 QLTEAVRRKP
+701 LLTDAVRKSP
-711 YSVVLFD
+711 DCVLLLD
-718 EIEKAHPDVFNILL
+718 EIEKAHSDIFNILL
-732 QVLDDGRLT
+732 QVMDYGVLT
-741 DNKGRTV
+741 DSKGRKAH
-748 NFKNT
+748 FKNV
-753 IIIMTSNMGSQLIQ
+753 ILIMTSNAGAQYASQASVGFASTATAGSAMLKQVKHTFKPEFINRLNEIVVFNDMDEQMAKLILGKKLRELNAKLAAKSVSITLTDEAHQHLLKSGYSKEYGAREMDRVIQ
-767 QKFEAIARKSADERE
+767 QQLKTMLMRE
-782 RIIDETKGEVLEMLK
+782 ILFGKLK
-797 KTIRPEFLNRI
+797 KGGE
-808 DDIIMFE
+808 
-815 PLTQPQIEQIVR
+815 
-827 LQVNGIERLLKDQDV
+827 
-842 HIEVSDAAV
+842 A
-851 KLVAKAGFDPEF
+851 
-863 GARPVKRALQRLLLN
+863 
-878 DLSKALLA
+878 
-886 GTVDKTRPI
+886 TVDLKNGTLTI
-895 RVDVDGDALR
+895 KQ
-905 FSNAD
+905 S

>member
-19 ASQKA
+19 ASQKV

-53 CNEAFDIDDFLDEL
+53 CNEAFDLDDFLDEL

-137 ANVEDFEIMTG
+137 ANVEDFEIMTA
-148 TEIHFHEHSTGV
+148 TEIHFHERSTGV

-170 EGDNPFGLFDDDDE
+170 VGDNPFGLFDDDDE
-184 DLLFGDEDD
+184 DLPFGDEDD
-193 YSSPSHK
+193 FSSPSHK

-213 HLKDKNPLIGREK
+213 HLAEKNPLIGRER

-274 GCNIYQL
+274 GCKIYQL

-395 PIYEKYHHVKYDA
+395 PIYEKYHHVKYDD

-430 AIDLMDEAA
+430 AIDIIDEAGA
-439 AKLRMERDSQPEELD
+439 QAEMEGKKYKKIGKKQ
-454 EITRRL
+454 
-460 RQLEIER
+460 
-467 EAIKRE
+467 
-473 GDEAKLDALNK
+473 
-484 EIAELQEREKN
+484 IA
-495 FRAKWE
+495 
-501 GEKEVLAKIQQDKQQ
+501 EVLAK
-516 MEQLKFEAER
+516 
-526 AEREGDYGRVA
+526 VA
-537 EIRYGKLQQLQHD
+537 K
-550 IDAQQEQLRS
+550 IDALAIKQDDNKNLASLES
-560 RQGAEAMV
+560 RM
-568 KEEVTPDDIADVV
+568 KDV
-581 ARWTG
+581 
-586 IPVTRMLQSEREKLL
+586 IY
-601 HLEDELHRRVVGQDE
+601 GQDR
-616 AIQAVADAVRRSR
+616 AIQTVVEAVQLSK
-629 AGLQDPKRPIGSF
+629 AGLTDENKPLASLLFVGP
-642 IFLGTTGVGKTELAK
+642 TGVGKTEVAKMLAQELGVK
-657 ALADYL
+657 LVR
-663 FNDENMM
+663 F
-670 TRIDM
+670 DM
-675 SEYQEKFSV
+675 SEYVEKHTV
-684 SRLVG
+684 AKLIG
-689 APPGYVGYEEGG
+689 APAGYVGYDDGG
-701 QLTEAVRRKP
+701 LLTDAVRKSP
-711 YSVVLFD
+711 DCVLLLD
-718 EIEKAHPDVFNILL
+718 EIEKAHSDIFNILL
-732 QVLDDGRLT
+732 QVMDYGVLT
-741 DNKGRTV
+741 DSKGRKAH
-748 NFKNT
+748 FKNV
-753 IIIMTSNMGSQLIQ
+753 ILIMTSNAGAQYASQASVGFASTATAGSAMLKQVKHTFKPEFINRLNEIVVFNDMDEQMAKLILGKKLRELNAKLAAKSVSITLTDEAHQHLLKSGYSKEYGAREMDRVIQ
-767 QKFEAIARKSADERE
+767 QQLKTMLMRE
-782 RIIDETKGEVLEMLK
+782 ILFGKLK
-797 KTIRPEFLNRI
+797 KGGE
-808 DDIIMFE
+808 
-815 PLTQPQIEQIVR
+815 
-827 LQVNGIERLLKDQDV
+827 
-842 HIEVSDAAV
+842 A
-851 KLVAKAGFDPEF
+851 
-863 GARPVKRALQRLLLN
+863 
-878 DLSKALLA
+878 
-886 GTVDKTRPI
+886 TVDLQNGTLTIKQ
-895 RVDVDGDALR
+895 
-905 FSNAD
+905 S

>member
-13 NKAMKF
+13 NKAMKY

-53 CNEAFDIDDFLDEL
+53 CNEAFDLDDFLDEL

-137 ANVEDFEIMTG
+137 ANVEDFEIMTK

-170 EGDNPFGLFDDDDE
+170 EGDDNPFGLFDDDDE
-184 DLLFGDEDD
+184 DLPFGDEDD
-193 YSSPSHK
+193 FYSPSHK

-213 HLKDKNPLIGREK
+213 HLEDKNPLIGREK

-281 DMGTLLAGTRF
+281 DMGTLLAGTRY

-395 PIYEKYHHVKYDA
+395 PIYEKYHHVKYDT

-430 AIDLMDEAA
+430 AIDIIDEAGA
-439 AKLRMERDSQPEELD
+439 QAEMEEKKYKKIGKKQ
-454 EITRRL
+454 
-460 RQLEIER
+460 
-467 EAIKRE
+467 
-473 GDEAKLDALNK
+473 
-484 EIAELQEREKN
+484 IA
-495 FRAKWE
+495 
-501 GEKEVLAKIQQDKQQ
+501 EVLAK
-516 MEQLKFEAER
+516 
-526 AEREGDYGRVA
+526 VA
-537 EIRYGKLQQLQHD
+537 K
-550 IDAQQEQLRS
+550 IDALAIKQDDNKNLASLES
-560 RQGAEAMV
+560 RM
-568 KEEVTPDDIADVV
+568 KDV
-581 ARWTG
+581 
-586 IPVTRMLQSEREKLL
+586 IY
-601 HLEDELHRRVVGQDE
+601 GQDR
-616 AIQAVADAVRRSR
+616 AIQTVVEAVQLSK
-629 AGLQDPKRPIGSF
+629 AGLTDENKPLASLLFVGP
-642 IFLGTTGVGKTELAK
+642 TGVGKTEVAKMLAQELGVK
-657 ALADYL
+657 LVR
-663 FNDENMM
+663 F
-670 TRIDM
+670 DM
-675 SEYQEKFSV
+675 SEYVEKHTV
-684 SRLVG
+684 AKLIG
-689 APPGYVGYEEGG
+689 APAGYVGYDDGG
-701 QLTEAVRRKP
+701 LLTDAVRKSP
-711 YSVVLFD
+711 DCVLLLD
-718 EIEKAHPDVFNILL
+718 EIEKAHSDIFNILL
-732 QVLDDGRLT
+732 QVMDYGVLT
-741 DNKGRTV
+741 DSKGRKAH
-748 NFKNT
+748 FKNV
-753 IIIMTSNMGSQLIQ
+753 ILIMTSNAGAQYASQASVGFASTASAGSAMLKQVKHTFKPEFINRLNEIVVFNDMDEQMAKLILGKKLRELNAKLAAKSVSITLTDKAHQHLLKSGYSKEYGAREMDRVIQ
-767 QKFEAIARKSADERE
+767 QQLKTMLMRE
-782 RIIDETKGEVLEMLK
+782 ILFGKLK
-797 KTIRPEFLNRI
+797 KGGE
-808 DDIIMFE
+808 
-815 PLTQPQIEQIVR
+815 
-827 LQVNGIERLLKDQDV
+827 
-842 HIEVSDAAV
+842 A
-851 KLVAKAGFDPEF
+851 
-863 GARPVKRALQRLLLN
+863 
-878 DLSKALLA
+878 
-886 GTVDKTRPI
+886 TVDLQNGTLTIKQ
-895 RVDVDGDALR
+895 
-905 FSNAD
+905 S

>member
-53 CNEAFDIDDFLDEL
+53 CNEAFDLDDFLDEL

-137 ANVEDFEIMTG
+137 ANVEDFEIMTA
-148 TEIHFHEHSTGV
+148 TEIHFHERSTGV

-193 YSSPSHK
+193 FSSPSHK

-213 HLKDKNPLIGREK
+213 HLAEKNPLIGREK

-430 AIDLMDEAA
+430 AIDIIDEAGA
-439 AKLRMERDSQPEELD
+439 QAEMEGKKYKKIGKKQ
-454 EITRRL
+454 
-460 RQLEIER
+460 
-467 EAIKRE
+467 
-473 GDEAKLDALNK
+473 
-484 EIAELQEREKN
+484 IA
-495 FRAKWE
+495 
-501 GEKEVLAKIQQDKQQ
+501 EVLAK
-516 MEQLKFEAER
+516 
-526 AEREGDYGRVA
+526 VA
-537 EIRYGKLQQLQHD
+537 K
-550 IDAQQEQLRS
+550 IDALAIKQDDNKNLASLES
-560 RQGAEAMV
+560 RM
-568 KEEVTPDDIADVV
+568 KDV
-581 ARWTG
+581 
-586 IPVTRMLQSEREKLL
+586 IY
-601 HLEDELHRRVVGQDE
+601 GQDR
-616 AIQAVADAVRRSR
+616 AIQTVVEAVQLSK
-629 AGLQDPKRPIGSF
+629 AGLTDENKPLASLLFVGP
-642 IFLGTTGVGKTELAK
+642 TGVGKTEVAKMLAQELGVK
-657 ALADYL
+657 LVR
-663 FNDENMM
+663 F
-670 TRIDM
+670 DM
-675 SEYQEKFSV
+675 SEYVEKHTV
-684 SRLVG
+684 AKLIG
-689 APPGYVGYEEGG
+689 APAGYVGYDDGG
-701 QLTEAVRRKP
+701 LLTDAVRKSP
-711 YSVVLFD
+711 DCVLLLD
-718 EIEKAHPDVFNILL
+718 EIEKAHSDIFNILL
-732 QVLDDGRLT
+732 QVMDYGVLT
-741 DNKGRTV
+741 DSKGRKAH
-748 NFKNT
+748 FKNV
-753 IIIMTSNMGSQLIQ
+753 ILIMTSNAGAQYASQATVGFASTATAGS
-767 QKFEAIARKSADERE
+767 A
-782 RIIDETKGEVLEMLK
+782 MLK
-797 KTIRPEFLNRI
+797 QVKHTFKPEFINRLNEIVVFNDMDEQMAKLILGKKLRELNAKLAAKSVSI
-808 DDIIMFE
+808 T
-815 PLTQPQIEQIVR
+815 LTDEAHQH
-827 LQVNGIERLLKDQDV
+827 LLK
-842 HIEVSDAAV
+842 S
-851 KLVAKAGFDPEF
+851 GY
-863 GARPVKRALQRLLLN
+863 
-878 DLSKALLA
+878 SK
-886 GTVDKTRPI
+886 
-895 RVDVDGDALR
+895 
-905 FSNAD
+905 

>member
-53 CNEAFDIDDFLDEL
+53 CNEAFDLDDFLDEL

-137 ANVEDFEIMTG
+137 ANVEDFEIMTA
-148 TEIHFHEHSTGV
+148 TEIHFHERSTGV

-193 YSSPSHK
+193 YSSPSRK

-213 HLKDKNPLIGREK
+213 HLAEKNPLIGRER

-395 PIYEKYHHVKYDA
+395 PIYEKYHHVKYDD

-430 AIDLMDEAA
+430 AIDIIDEAGA
-439 AKLRMERDSQPEELD
+439 QAEMEGKKYKKIGKKQ
-454 EITRRL
+454 
-460 RQLEIER
+460 
-467 EAIKRE
+467 
-473 GDEAKLDALNK
+473 
-484 EIAELQEREKN
+484 IA
-495 FRAKWE
+495 
-501 GEKEVLAKIQQDKQQ
+501 EVLAK
-516 MEQLKFEAER
+516 
-526 AEREGDYGRVA
+526 VA
-537 EIRYGKLQQLQHD
+537 K
-550 IDAQQEQLRS
+550 IDALAIKQDDNKNLASLES
-560 RQGAEAMV
+560 RM
-568 KEEVTPDDIADVV
+568 KDV
-581 ARWTG
+581 
-586 IPVTRMLQSEREKLL
+586 IY
-601 HLEDELHRRVVGQDE
+601 GQDR
-616 AIQAVADAVRRSR
+616 AIQTVVEAVQLSK
-629 AGLQDPKRPIGSF
+629 AGLTDENKPLASLLFVGP
-642 IFLGTTGVGKTELAK
+642 TGVGKTEVAKMLAQELGVK
-657 ALADYL
+657 LVR
-663 FNDENMM
+663 F
-670 TRIDM
+670 DM
-675 SEYQEKFSV
+675 SEYVEKHTV
-684 SRLVG
+684 AKLIG
-689 APPGYVGYEEGG
+689 APAGYVGYDDGG
-701 QLTEAVRRKP
+701 LLTDAVRKSP
-711 YSVVLFD
+711 DCVLLLD
-718 EIEKAHPDVFNILL
+718 EIEKAHSDIFNILL
-732 QVLDDGRLT
+732 QVMDYGVLT
-741 DNKGRTV
+741 DSKGRKAH
-748 NFKNT
+748 FKNV
-753 IIIMTSNMGSQLIQ
+753 ILIMTSNAGAQYASQASVGFASTATAGSAMLKQVKHTFKPEFINRLNEIVVFNDMDEQMAKLILGKKLRELNAKLAAKSVNITLTDEAHQHLLKSGYSKEYGARKMDRVIQ
-767 QKFEAIARKSADERE
+767 QQLKTMLMRE
-782 RIIDETKGEVLEMLK
+782 ILFGKLK
-797 KTIRPEFLNRI
+797 KGGE
-808 DDIIMFE
+808 
-815 PLTQPQIEQIVR
+815 
-827 LQVNGIERLLKDQDV
+827 
-842 HIEVSDAAV
+842 A
-851 KLVAKAGFDPEF
+851 
-863 GARPVKRALQRLLLN
+863 
-878 DLSKALLA
+878 
-886 GTVDKTRPI
+886 TVDLQNGTLTIKQ
-895 RVDVDGDALR
+895 
-905 FSNAD
+905 S

>member
-53 CNEAFDIDDFLDEL
+53 CNEAFDLDDFLDEL

-137 ANVEDFEIMTG
+137 ANVEDFEIMTA
-148 TEIHFHEHSTGV
+148 TEIHFHERSTGV

-193 YSSPSHK
+193 FSSPSHK

-213 HLKDKNPLIGREK
+213 HLAEKNPLIGRER

-430 AIDLMDEAA
+430 AIDIIDEAGA
-439 AKLRMERDSQPEELD
+439 QAEMEGKKYKKIGKKQ
-454 EITRRL
+454 
-460 RQLEIER
+460 
-467 EAIKRE
+467 
-473 GDEAKLDALNK
+473 
-484 EIAELQEREKN
+484 IA
-495 FRAKWE
+495 
-501 GEKEVLAKIQQDKQQ
+501 EVLAK
-516 MEQLKFEAER
+516 
-526 AEREGDYGRVA
+526 VA
-537 EIRYGKLQQLQHD
+537 K
-550 IDAQQEQLRS
+550 IDALAIKQDDNKNLASLES
-560 RQGAEAMV
+560 RM
-568 KEEVTPDDIADVV
+568 KDV
-581 ARWTG
+581 
-586 IPVTRMLQSEREKLL
+586 IY
-601 HLEDELHRRVVGQDE
+601 GQDR
-616 AIQAVADAVRRSR
+616 AIQTVVEAVQLSK
-629 AGLQDPKRPIGSF
+629 AGLTDENKPLASLLFVGP
-642 IFLGTTGVGKTELAK
+642 TGVGKTEVAKMLAQELGVK
-657 ALADYL
+657 LVR
-663 FNDENMM
+663 F
-670 TRIDM
+670 DM
-675 SEYQEKFSV
+675 SEYVEKHTV
-684 SRLVG
+684 AKLIG
-689 APPGYVGYEEGG
+689 APAGYVGYDDGG
-701 QLTEAVRRKP
+701 LLTDAVRKSP
-711 YSVVLFD
+711 DCVLLLD
-718 EIEKAHPDVFNILL
+718 EIEKAHSDIFNILL
-732 QVLDDGRLT
+732 QVMDYGVLT
-741 DNKGRTV
+741 DSKGRKAH
-748 NFKNT
+748 FKNV
-753 IIIMTSNMGSQLIQ
+753 ILIMTSNAGAQYASQATVGFASTATAGSAMLKQVKHTFKPEFINRLNEIVVFNDMDEQMAKLILGKKLRELNAKLAAKSVSIALTDEAHQHLLKSGYSKEYGAREMDRVIQ
-767 QKFEAIARKSADERE
+767 QQLKTMLMRE
-782 RIIDETKGEVLEMLK
+782 ILFGKLK
-797 KTIRPEFLNRI
+797 K
-808 DDIIMFE
+808 
-815 PLTQPQIEQIVR
+815 
-827 LQVNGIERLLKDQDV
+827 GG
-842 HIEVSDAAV
+842 
-851 KLVAKAGFDPEF
+851 KA
-863 GARPVKRALQRLLLN
+863 
-878 DLSKALLA
+878 
-886 GTVDKTRPI
+886 TVDLQNGTLTIKQ
-895 RVDVDGDALR
+895 
-905 FSNAD
+905 S

>member
-53 CNEAFDIDDFLDEL
+53 CNEAFDLDDFLDEL

-137 ANVEDFEIMTG
+137 ANVEDFEIMTA
-148 TEIHFHEHSTGV
+148 TEIHFHERSTGV

-193 YSSPSHK
+193 FSSPSHK

-213 HLKDKNPLIGREK
+213 HLAEKNPLIGRER

-430 AIDLMDEAA
+430 AIDIIDEAGA
-439 AKLRMERDSQPEELD
+439 QAEMEGKKYKKIGKKQ
-454 EITRRL
+454 
-460 RQLEIER
+460 
-467 EAIKRE
+467 
-473 GDEAKLDALNK
+473 
-484 EIAELQEREKN
+484 IA
-495 FRAKWE
+495 
-501 GEKEVLAKIQQDKQQ
+501 EVLAK
-516 MEQLKFEAER
+516 
-526 AEREGDYGRVA
+526 VA
-537 EIRYGKLQQLQHD
+537 K
-550 IDAQQEQLRS
+550 IDALAIKQDDNKNLASLES
-560 RQGAEAMV
+560 RM
-568 KEEVTPDDIADVV
+568 KDV
-581 ARWTG
+581 
-586 IPVTRMLQSEREKLL
+586 IY
-601 HLEDELHRRVVGQDE
+601 GQDR
-616 AIQAVADAVRRSR
+616 AIQTVVEAVQLSK
-629 AGLQDPKRPIGSF
+629 AGLTDENKPLASLLFVGP
-642 IFLGTTGVGKTELAK
+642 TGVGKTEVAKMLAQELGVK
-657 ALADYL
+657 LVR
-663 FNDENMM
+663 F
-670 TRIDM
+670 DM
-675 SEYQEKFSV
+675 SEYVEKHTV
-684 SRLVG
+684 AKLIG
-689 APPGYVGYEEGG
+689 APAGYVGYDDGG
-701 QLTEAVRRKP
+701 LLTDAVRKSP
-711 YSVVLFD
+711 DCVLLLD
-718 EIEKAHPDVFNILL
+718 EIEKAHSDIFNILL
-732 QVLDDGRLT
+732 QVMDYGVLT
-741 DNKGRTV
+741 DSKGRKAH
-748 NFKNT
+748 FKNV
-753 IIIMTSNMGSQLIQ
+753 ILIMTSNAGAQYASQASMGFASTSTAGSAMLKQVKHTFKPEFINRLNEIVVFNDMDEQMAKLILGKKLRELNAKLAAKSVSITLTDEAHQHLLKSGYSKEYGAREMDRVIQ
-767 QKFEAIARKSADERE
+767 QQLKTMLMRE
-782 RIIDETKGEVLEMLK
+782 ILFGKLK
-797 KTIRPEFLNRI
+797 KGGE
-808 DDIIMFE
+808 
-815 PLTQPQIEQIVR
+815 
-827 LQVNGIERLLKDQDV
+827 
-842 HIEVSDAAV
+842 A
-851 KLVAKAGFDPEF
+851 
-863 GARPVKRALQRLLLN
+863 
-878 DLSKALLA
+878 
-886 GTVDKTRPI
+886 TVDLQNGTLTIKQ
-895 RVDVDGDALR
+895 
-905 FSNAD
+905 S

>member
-13 NKAMKF
+13 NKAMKY

-53 CNEAFDIDDFLDEL
+53 CNEAFDLDDFLDEL

-137 ANVEDFEIMTG
+137 ANVEDFEIMTE
-148 TEIHFHEHSTGV
+148 TEIHFHERSTGV

-170 EGDNPFGLFDDDDE
+170 VGDNPFGLFDDDDE

-193 YSSPSHK
+193 FSSPSHK

-213 HLKDKNPLIGREK
+213 HLAEKNPLIGREK

-260 ARRIEEGKVPDRLK
+260 ARRIEEGNVPDRLK

-357 TEYNKNFTR
+357 TEYNKYFTR

-395 PIYEKYHHVKYDA
+395 PIYEKYHHVKYDD

-430 AIDLMDEAA
+430 AIDIIDEAGA
-439 AKLRMERDSQPEELD
+439 QAEMEGKKYKKIGKKQ
-454 EITRRL
+454 
-460 RQLEIER
+460 
-467 EAIKRE
+467 
-473 GDEAKLDALNK
+473 
-484 EIAELQEREKN
+484 IA
-495 FRAKWE
+495 
-501 GEKEVLAKIQQDKQQ
+501 EVLAK
-516 MEQLKFEAER
+516 
-526 AEREGDYGRVA
+526 VA
-537 EIRYGKLQQLQHD
+537 K
-550 IDAQQEQLRS
+550 IDALAIKQDDNKNLASLES
-560 RQGAEAMV
+560 RM
-568 KEEVTPDDIADVV
+568 KDV
-581 ARWTG
+581 
-586 IPVTRMLQSEREKLL
+586 IY
-601 HLEDELHRRVVGQDE
+601 GQDR
-616 AIQAVADAVRRSR
+616 AIQTVVEAVQLSK
-629 AGLQDPKRPIGSF
+629 AGLTDENKPLASLLFVGP
-642 IFLGTTGVGKTELAK
+642 TGVGKTEVAKMLAQELGVK
-657 ALADYL
+657 LVR
-663 FNDENMM
+663 F
-670 TRIDM
+670 DM
-675 SEYQEKFSV
+675 SEYVEKHTV
-684 SRLVG
+684 AKLIG
-689 APPGYVGYEEGG
+689 APAGYVGYDDGG
-701 QLTEAVRRKP
+701 LLTDAVRKSP
-711 YSVVLFD
+711 DCVLLLD
-718 EIEKAHPDVFNILL
+718 EIEKAHSDIFNILL
-732 QVLDDGRLT
+732 QVMDYGVLT
-741 DNKGRTV
+741 DSKGRKAH
-748 NFKNT
+748 FKNV
-753 IIIMTSNMGSQLIQ
+753 ILIMTSNAGAQYASQASVGFASTATAGSAMLKQVKHTFKPEFINRLNEIVVFNDMDEQMAKLILGKKLRELNAKLAAKSVSITLTNKAHQHLLKSGYSKEYGAREMDRVIQ
-767 QKFEAIARKSADERE
+767 QQLKTMLMRE
-782 RIIDETKGEVLEMLK
+782 ILFGKLK
-797 KTIRPEFLNRI
+797 KGGKATV
-808 DDIIMFE
+808 D
-815 PLTQPQIEQIVR
+815 
-827 LQVNGIERLLKDQDV
+827 LQNGILTIKQ
-842 HIEVSDAAV
+842 S
-851 KLVAKAGFDPEF
+851 
-863 GARPVKRALQRLLLN
+863 
-878 DLSKALLA
+878 
-886 GTVDKTRPI
+886 
-895 RVDVDGDALR
+895 
-905 FSNAD
+905 

>member
-13 NKAMKF
+13 NKAMKY

-53 CNEAFDIDDFLDEL
+53 CNEAFDLDDFLDEL

-148 TEIHFHEHSTGV
+148 TEIHFHERSTGV

-193 YSSPSHK
+193 FSSPSHK

-213 HLKDKNPLIGREK
+213 HLAEKNPLIGREK

-430 AIDLMDEAA
+430 AIDIIDEAGA
-439 AKLRMERDSQPEELD
+439 QAEMEGKKYKKIGKKQ
-454 EITRRL
+454 
-460 RQLEIER
+460 
-467 EAIKRE
+467 
-473 GDEAKLDALNK
+473 
-484 EIAELQEREKN
+484 IA
-495 FRAKWE
+495 
-501 GEKEVLAKIQQDKQQ
+501 EVLAK
-516 MEQLKFEAER
+516 
-526 AEREGDYGRVA
+526 VA
-537 EIRYGKLQQLQHD
+537 K
-550 IDAQQEQLRS
+550 IDALAIKQDDNKNLASLES
-560 RQGAEAMV
+560 RM
-568 KEEVTPDDIADVV
+568 KDV
-581 ARWTG
+581 
-586 IPVTRMLQSEREKLL
+586 IY
-601 HLEDELHRRVVGQDE
+601 GQDR
-616 AIQAVADAVRRSR
+616 AIQTVVEAVQLSK
-629 AGLQDPKRPIGSF
+629 AGLTDENKPLASLLFVGP
-642 IFLGTTGVGKTELAK
+642 TGVGKTEVAKMLAQELGVK
-657 ALADYL
+657 LVR
-663 FNDENMM
+663 F
-670 TRIDM
+670 DM
-675 SEYQEKFSV
+675 SEYVEKHTV
-684 SRLVG
+684 AKLIG
-689 APPGYVGYEEGG
+689 APAGYVGYDDGG
-701 QLTEAVRRKP
+701 LLTDAVRKSP
-711 YSVVLFD
+711 DCVLLLD
-718 EIEKAHPDVFNILL
+718 EIEKAHSDIFNILL
-732 QVLDDGRLT
+732 QVMDYGVLT
-741 DNKGRTV
+741 DSKGRKAH
-748 NFKNT
+748 FKNV
-753 IIIMTSNMGSQLIQ
+753 ILIMTSNAGAQYASQASVGFASTATAGSAMLKQVKHTFKPEFINRLNEIVVFNDMDEQMAKLILGKKLRELNAKLAAKSVSITLTDEAHQHLLKSGYSKEYGAREMDRVIQ
-767 QKFEAIARKSADERE
+767 QQLKTMLMRE
-782 RIIDETKGEVLEMLK
+782 ILFGKLK
-797 KTIRPEFLNRI
+797 KGGEATV
-808 DDIIMFE
+808 D
-815 PLTQPQIEQIVR
+815 
-827 LQVNGIERLLKDQDV
+827 LQNGILTIKQ
-842 HIEVSDAAV
+842 S
-851 KLVAKAGFDPEF
+851 
-863 GARPVKRALQRLLLN
+863 
-878 DLSKALLA
+878 
-886 GTVDKTRPI
+886 
-895 RVDVDGDALR
+895 
-905 FSNAD
+905 

>member
-13 NKAMKF
+13 NKAMKY

-53 CNEAFDIDDFLDEL
+53 CNEAFDLDDFLDEL

-137 ANVEDFEIMTG
+137 ANVEDFEIMTA
-148 TEIHFHEHSTGV
+148 TEIHFHERSTGV

-193 YSSPSHK
+193 FSSPSHK

-213 HLKDKNPLIGREK
+213 HLAEKNPLIGRER

-430 AIDLMDEAA
+430 AIDIIDEAGA
-439 AKLRMERDSQPEELD
+439 QAEMEGKKYKKIGKKQ
-454 EITRRL
+454 
-460 RQLEIER
+460 
-467 EAIKRE
+467 
-473 GDEAKLDALNK
+473 
-484 EIAELQEREKN
+484 IA
-495 FRAKWE
+495 
-501 GEKEVLAKIQQDKQQ
+501 EVLAK
-516 MEQLKFEAER
+516 
-526 AEREGDYGRVA
+526 VA
-537 EIRYGKLQQLQHD
+537 K
-550 IDAQQEQLRS
+550 IDALAIKQDDNKNLASLES
-560 RQGAEAMV
+560 RM
-568 KEEVTPDDIADVV
+568 KDV
-581 ARWTG
+581 
-586 IPVTRMLQSEREKLL
+586 IY
-601 HLEDELHRRVVGQDE
+601 GQDR
-616 AIQAVADAVRRSR
+616 AIQTVVEAVQLSK
-629 AGLQDPKRPIGSF
+629 AGLTDENKPLASLLFVGP
-642 IFLGTTGVGKTELAK
+642 TGVGKTEVAKMLAQELGVK
-657 ALADYL
+657 LVR
-663 FNDENMM
+663 F
-670 TRIDM
+670 DM
-675 SEYQEKFSV
+675 SEYVEKHTV
-684 SRLVG
+684 AKLIG
-689 APPGYVGYEEGG
+689 APAGYVGYDDGG
-701 QLTEAVRRKP
+701 LLTDAVRKSP
-711 YSVVLFD
+711 DCVLLLD
-718 EIEKAHPDVFNILL
+718 EIEKAHSDIFNILL
-732 QVLDDGRLT
+732 QVMDYGVLT
-741 DNKGRTV
+741 DSKGRKAH
-748 NFKNT
+748 FKNV
-753 IIIMTSNMGSQLIQ
+753 ILIMTSNAGAQYASQASVGFASTASAGSAMLKQVKHTFKPEFINRLNEIVVFNDMDEQMAKLILGKKLRELNAKLAAKSVSITLTDEAHQHLLKSGYSKEYGAREMDRVIQ
-767 QKFEAIARKSADERE
+767 QQLKTMLMRE
-782 RIIDETKGEVLEMLK
+782 ILFGKLK
-797 KTIRPEFLNRI
+797 KGGEATV
-808 DDIIMFE
+808 D
-815 PLTQPQIEQIVR
+815 
-827 LQVNGIERLLKDQDV
+827 LQNGILTIKQ
-842 HIEVSDAAV
+842 S
-851 KLVAKAGFDPEF
+851 
-863 GARPVKRALQRLLLN
+863 
-878 DLSKALLA
+878 
-886 GTVDKTRPI
+886 
-895 RVDVDGDALR
+895 
-905 FSNAD
+905 